1 MKRICFCDTETFSE
15 VDIGKCGS
23 YRYIEDNS
31 TEVLLLTYAFG
42 DEPVKCVDLASG
54 DPWPEEF
61 LAAYDDPDTLLIAH
75 NCSGFEWPLFN
86 RFLRPLPPERYFD
99 TMHLAAQCGLPQ
111 SLGGAGEAIGLT
123 EEQAKIK
130 DGRALIR
137 YFCTP
142 CKPTK
147 SNGQRERN
155 LPEHDPEKWTRFKEY
170 AVRDVEAMRT
180 IYHHLEQWMPD
191 AAERRFWALDARI
204 NAHGVRIDR
213 KLATNAVLMDAKNK
227 EELTAEAIAL
237 TGMENPKSVSQ
248 IKSWLYDQEG
258 KEFPSLNK
266 KVLADVLPAL
276 KSEDA
281 KQFMALRTELS
292 KSSTAKYNA
301 MLRSMSPKD
310 DHVRGCFRFYGANR
324 TGRFCLTGDHEILT
338 PRGWARIDSWT
349 GGSIAVWNPDSDAI
363 SFQSAEQVV
372 FPYSGDLIR
381 IEHQRISQLSTP
393 DHKMP
398 VRLPN
403 GELVPRTAEALF
415 DRYRTEIPVCSSR
428 PGRKTKEQNEL
439 RILIMTQADGHYT
452 EDGSIKFG
460 FKKLRKV
467 ERCKSLLRKAGITYS
482 YVHYEKDQ
490 KHVFTILPRHIPLWL
505 REFRSKTFGWWMLD
519 EDADV
524 ILDELE
530 HWDCYRAG
538 PQSIQYS
545 TTNRTNADIIQAVCE
560 LSGRKASIRTKV
572 RDKAK
577 TPNWND
583 AFYVDIWL
591 RPGSTTG
598 VRRDQ
603 VSKETFDGLVYCAV
617 TPTGYFLVRRNGK
630 VWITGNSGALVQ
642 FQNLSKN
649 YDANLDG
656 MRELVKGGHY
666 TALKAL
672 YDGVADP
679 LSQLVRTAIIPE
691 EGHKILVA
699 DFSAIEARVTAWFAG
714 EEWKLQAF
722 REGQDIYCATASQ
735 MFHVPVVKHGIN
747 GELRQKGKVAELA
760 CGYGGGVNALKAFGA
775 DKMGMT
781 DEEMQDVVDKWR
793 DSNANVAAWWKTM
806 ENAAVRAVAR
816 QVETVDKIGKI
827 AFSFENGVLFMK
839 LPSGRRLAYWGAAY
853 GESRFQPGRKTLS
866 YMGVNQQTKK
876 WSRVETWGGK
886 LVENCWAAGT
896 LVCTNHGWIPIE
908 KVARDDLIWDG
919 FDWVKHDGAVC
930 RGSQRTMS
938 VDGERCT
945 PDHKIRTTRGWQYAK
960 DCDGLDRLPVQLPAD
975 YRAVGSKR
983 LSRKKEVACAVPELR
998 VCAPGRH
1005 QRHSEAAAAEPS
1017 GFLRLQEKR
1026 VHRRGKHNTR
1036 AVGASGVGSVAQHEA
1051 EMHRPEPQGLGK
1063 LWWPWYH
1070 RVRALAKELRGI
1082 LVRHGSNV
1090 QTGAGAGSP
1099 RKQRGLLP
1107 GKLPMGNTPGEHA
1120 EPALHAAGRKGKCA
1134 RTGGK
1139 KRDRTIYPVLS
1150 HLTRRAGRLT
1160 VDPAGREEPVYDLLN
1175 CGERHQFVILTQG
1188 GPLIVHN
1195 CVQATARDVLREAMF
1210 ALDEQGYQ
1218 VIAHVH
1224 DECIVTEPITS
1235 GRTYED
1241 MAKAMC
1247 PDIPWAKGLPLEA
1260 AGYDGAYYFKD

>member
-42 DEPVKCVDLASG
+42 DEPVKCADLASG

-86 RFLRPLPPERYFD
+86 RFLHPLPPERYFD

-266 KVLADVLPAL
+266 KVLADVIPAL

-324 TGRFCLTGDHEILT
+324 TGRF
-338 PRGWARIDSWT
+338 A
-349 GGSIAVWNPDSDAI
+349 
-363 SFQSAEQVV
+363 
-372 FPYSGDLIR
+372 
-381 IEHQRISQLSTP
+381 
-393 DHKMP
+393 
-398 VRLPN
+398 
-403 GELVPRTAEALF
+403 
-415 DRYRTEIPVCSSR
+415 
-428 PGRKTKEQNEL
+428 
-439 RILIMTQADGHYT
+439 
-452 EDGSIKFG
+452 
-460 FKKLRKV
+460 
-467 ERCKSLLRKAGITYS
+467 
-482 YVHYEKDQ
+482 
-490 KHVFTILPRHIPLWL
+490 
-505 REFRSKTFGWWMLD
+505 
-519 EDADV
+519 
-524 ILDELE
+524 
-530 HWDCYRAG
+530 
-538 PQSIQYS
+538 
-545 TTNRTNADIIQAVCE
+545 
-560 LSGRKASIRTKV
+560 
-572 RDKAK
+572 
-577 TPNWND
+577 
-583 AFYVDIWL
+583 
-591 RPGSTTG
+591 
-598 VRRDQ
+598 
-603 VSKETFDGLVYCAV
+603 
-617 TPTGYFLVRRNGK
+617 
-630 VWITGNSGALVQ
+630 GALVQ

-666 TALKAL
+666 TALKVL

-722 REGQDIYCATASQ
+722 RDGQDIYCATASQ

-760 CGYGGGVNALKAFGA
+760 CIAEDELVLTDRGLVPIQNVTLSHRVWDGREWVAHDGVVCRGEKEVVTYGGLTATPDHMVFIEGSDRPVQFGDAARGARLLQSGAGGADVLGVKSPDDLTRRTSRVYDILNAGPRHRFTVSGVLVHNCGYGGGVNALKAFGA
-775 DKMGMT
+775 EKMGMT

-816 QVETVDKIGKI
+816 QVETVDKIGGI
-827 AFSFENGVLFMK
+827 TFSYENGVLFMK

-919 FDWVKHDGAVC
+919 FDWVKHGGAVC
-930 RGSQRTMS
+930 RGSQRTMI

-945 PDHKIRTTRGWQYAK
+945 PDHKIRTTKGWQYAK
-960 DCDGLDRLPVQLPAD
+960 DCDGLDRLPVQLPAV
-975 YRAVGSKR
+975 Y
-983 LSRKKEVACAVPELR
+983 VANR
-998 VCAPGRH
+998 V
-1005 QRHSEAAAAEPS
+1005 E
-1017 GFLRLQEKR
+1017 
-1026 VHRRGKHNTR
+1026 
-1036 AVGASGVGSVAQHEA
+1036 
-1051 EMHRPEPQGLGK
+1051 
-1063 LWWPWYH
+1063 
-1070 RVRALAKELRGI
+1070 
-1082 LVRHGSNV
+1082 
-1090 QTGAGAGSP
+1090 
-1099 RKQRGLLP
+1099 
-1107 GKLPMGNTPGEHA
+1107 TP
-1120 EPALHAAGRKGKCA
+1120 
-1134 RTGGK
+1134 
-1139 KRDRTIYPVLS
+1139 
-1150 HLTRRAGRLT
+1150 LT
-1160 VDPAGREEPVYDLLN
+1160 VDPSGREEPVYDLLN
-1175 CGERHQFVILTQG
+1175 CGERHQFVILTWK

-1241 MAKAMC
+1241 MAKTMC

>member
-42 DEPVKCVDLASG
+42 DEPVKCADLASG

-86 RFLRPLPPERYFD
+86 RFLHPLPPERYFD

-266 KVLADVLPAL
+266 KVLADVIPAL

-324 TGRFCLTGDHEILT
+324 TGRF
-338 PRGWARIDSWT
+338 A
-349 GGSIAVWNPDSDAI
+349 
-363 SFQSAEQVV
+363 
-372 FPYSGDLIR
+372 
-381 IEHQRISQLSTP
+381 
-393 DHKMP
+393 
-398 VRLPN
+398 
-403 GELVPRTAEALF
+403 
-415 DRYRTEIPVCSSR
+415 
-428 PGRKTKEQNEL
+428 
-439 RILIMTQADGHYT
+439 
-452 EDGSIKFG
+452 
-460 FKKLRKV
+460 
-467 ERCKSLLRKAGITYS
+467 
-482 YVHYEKDQ
+482 
-490 KHVFTILPRHIPLWL
+490 
-505 REFRSKTFGWWMLD
+505 
-519 EDADV
+519 
-524 ILDELE
+524 
-530 HWDCYRAG
+530 
-538 PQSIQYS
+538 
-545 TTNRTNADIIQAVCE
+545 
-560 LSGRKASIRTKV
+560 
-572 RDKAK
+572 
-577 TPNWND
+577 
-583 AFYVDIWL
+583 
-591 RPGSTTG
+591 
-598 VRRDQ
+598 
-603 VSKETFDGLVYCAV
+603 
-617 TPTGYFLVRRNGK
+617 
-630 VWITGNSGALVQ
+630 GALVQ

-666 TALKAL
+666 TALKVL

-722 REGQDIYCATASQ
+722 RDGQDIYCATASQ

-760 CGYGGGVNALKAFGA
+760 CIAEDELVLTDRGLVPIQNVTLSHRVWDGREWVAHDGVVCRGEKEVVTYGGLTATPDHMVFIEGSDRPVQFGDAAARGARLLQSGAGGADVLGVKPPDDLTRRESRVYDIINAGTRHRFTVSGVLVHNCGYGGGVNALKAFGA

-816 QVETVDKIGKI
+816 QVETVDKIGGI
-827 AFSFENGVLFMK
+827 TFSYENGVLFMK

-960 DCDGLDRLPVQLPAD
+960 DCDGLDRLPVQLPAT
-975 YRAVGSKR
+975 Y
-983 LSRKKEVACAVPELR
+983 VADHV
-998 VCAPGRH
+998 
-1005 QRHSEAAAAEPS
+1005 
-1017 GFLRLQEKR
+1017 K
-1026 VHRRGKHNTR
+1026 
-1036 AVGASGVGSVAQHEA
+1036 
-1051 EMHRPEPQGLGK
+1051 
-1063 LWWPWYH
+1063 
-1070 RVRALAKELRGI
+1070 
-1082 LVRHGSNV
+1082 
-1090 QTGAGAGSP
+1090 
-1099 RKQRGLLP
+1099 
-1107 GKLPMGNTPGEHA
+1107 TP
-1120 EPALHAAGRKGKCA
+1120 
-1134 RTGGK
+1134 
-1139 KRDRTIYPVLS
+1139 
-1150 HLTRRAGRLT
+1150 LT
-1160 VDPAGREEPVYDLLN
+1160 VDPSGREEPVYDLLN
-1175 CGERHQFVILTQG
+1175 CGERHQFVILTRK

-1241 MAKAMC
+1241 MAKTMC

-1260 AGYDGAYYFKD
+1260 AGYDGDYYFKD

>member
-42 DEPVKCVDLASG
+42 DEPVKCADLASG

-86 RFLRPLPPERYFD
+86 RFLHPLPPERYFD

-237 TGMENPKSVSQ
+237 TGMENPKSVGQ

-266 KVLADVLPAL
+266 KVLADVIPAL

-324 TGRFCLTGDHEILT
+324 TGRF
-338 PRGWARIDSWT
+338 A
-349 GGSIAVWNPDSDAI
+349 
-363 SFQSAEQVV
+363 
-372 FPYSGDLIR
+372 
-381 IEHQRISQLSTP
+381 
-393 DHKMP
+393 
-398 VRLPN
+398 
-403 GELVPRTAEALF
+403 
-415 DRYRTEIPVCSSR
+415 
-428 PGRKTKEQNEL
+428 
-439 RILIMTQADGHYT
+439 
-452 EDGSIKFG
+452 
-460 FKKLRKV
+460 
-467 ERCKSLLRKAGITYS
+467 
-482 YVHYEKDQ
+482 
-490 KHVFTILPRHIPLWL
+490 
-505 REFRSKTFGWWMLD
+505 
-519 EDADV
+519 
-524 ILDELE
+524 
-530 HWDCYRAG
+530 
-538 PQSIQYS
+538 
-545 TTNRTNADIIQAVCE
+545 
-560 LSGRKASIRTKV
+560 
-572 RDKAK
+572 
-577 TPNWND
+577 
-583 AFYVDIWL
+583 
-591 RPGSTTG
+591 
-598 VRRDQ
+598 
-603 VSKETFDGLVYCAV
+603 
-617 TPTGYFLVRRNGK
+617 
-630 VWITGNSGALVQ
+630 GALVQ

-666 TALKAL
+666 TALKVL

-722 REGQDIYCATASQ
+722 RDGQDIYCATASQ

-760 CGYGGGVNALKAFGA
+760 CIAEDELVLTDRGLVPIQNVTLSHRVWDGREWVAHDGVVCRGEKEVVTYGGLTATPDHMVFIEGSDRPVQFGDAAARGARLLQSGAGGADVLGVKSPDDLTRRASRVYDIINAGTRHRFTVSGVLVHNCGYGGGVNALKAFGA

-816 QVETVDKIGKI
+816 QVETVDKIGGI
-827 AFSFENGVLFMK
+827 TFSYENGVLFMK

-945 PDHKIRTTRGWQYAK
+945 PDHKIRTTRGWRYAK
-960 DCDGLDRLPVQLPAD
+960 DCDGLDRLPVQLPAT
-975 YRAVGSKR
+975 Y
-983 LSRKKEVACAVPELR
+983 VADHV
-998 VCAPGRH
+998 
-1005 QRHSEAAAAEPS
+1005 
-1017 GFLRLQEKR
+1017 K
-1026 VHRRGKHNTR
+1026 
-1036 AVGASGVGSVAQHEA
+1036 
-1051 EMHRPEPQGLGK
+1051 
-1063 LWWPWYH
+1063 
-1070 RVRALAKELRGI
+1070 
-1082 LVRHGSNV
+1082 
-1090 QTGAGAGSP
+1090 
-1099 RKQRGLLP
+1099 
-1107 GKLPMGNTPGEHA
+1107 TP
-1120 EPALHAAGRKGKCA
+1120 
-1134 RTGGK
+1134 
-1139 KRDRTIYPVLS
+1139 
-1150 HLTRRAGRLT
+1150 LT
-1160 VDPAGREEPVYDLLN
+1160 VDPSGREEPVYDLLN
-1175 CGERHQFVILTQG
+1175 CGERHQFVILTRK

-1241 MAKAMC
+1241 MAKTMC

-1260 AGYDGAYYFKD
+1260 AGYDGDYYFKD

>member
-42 DEPVKCVDLASG
+42 DEPVKCADLASG

-86 RFLRPLPPERYFD
+86 RFLHPLPPERYFD

-130 DGRALIR
+130 NGRALIR

-266 KVLADVLPAL
+266 KVLADVIPAL

-324 TGRFCLTGDHEILT
+324 TGRF
-338 PRGWARIDSWT
+338 A
-349 GGSIAVWNPDSDAI
+349 
-363 SFQSAEQVV
+363 
-372 FPYSGDLIR
+372 
-381 IEHQRISQLSTP
+381 
-393 DHKMP
+393 
-398 VRLPN
+398 
-403 GELVPRTAEALF
+403 
-415 DRYRTEIPVCSSR
+415 
-428 PGRKTKEQNEL
+428 
-439 RILIMTQADGHYT
+439 
-452 EDGSIKFG
+452 
-460 FKKLRKV
+460 
-467 ERCKSLLRKAGITYS
+467 
-482 YVHYEKDQ
+482 
-490 KHVFTILPRHIPLWL
+490 
-505 REFRSKTFGWWMLD
+505 
-519 EDADV
+519 
-524 ILDELE
+524 
-530 HWDCYRAG
+530 
-538 PQSIQYS
+538 
-545 TTNRTNADIIQAVCE
+545 
-560 LSGRKASIRTKV
+560 
-572 RDKAK
+572 
-577 TPNWND
+577 
-583 AFYVDIWL
+583 
-591 RPGSTTG
+591 
-598 VRRDQ
+598 
-603 VSKETFDGLVYCAV
+603 
-617 TPTGYFLVRRNGK
+617 
-630 VWITGNSGALVQ
+630 GALVQ

-722 REGQDIYCATASQ
+722 RDGQDIYCATASQ

-760 CGYGGGVNALKAFGA
+760 CIAEGELVLTDRGLVPIQNVTLSHRVWDGREWVAHDGVVCRGEKEVVTYGGLTATPDHMVFIEGSDRPVQFGDAAARGARLLQSGAGGADVLGVKPPDDLTRRASRVYDIINAGARHRFTVSGVLVHNCGYGGGVNALKAFGA

-816 QVETVDKIGKI
+816 QVETVDKIGGI
-827 AFSFENGVLFMK
+827 TFSYENGVLFMK

-960 DCDGLDRLPVQLPAD
+960 DCDGLDRLPVQLPAT
-975 YRAVGSKR
+975 Y
-983 LSRKKEVACAVPELR
+983 VADHV
-998 VCAPGRH
+998 
-1005 QRHSEAAAAEPS
+1005 
-1017 GFLRLQEKR
+1017 K
-1026 VHRRGKHNTR
+1026 
-1036 AVGASGVGSVAQHEA
+1036 
-1051 EMHRPEPQGLGK
+1051 
-1063 LWWPWYH
+1063 
-1070 RVRALAKELRGI
+1070 
-1082 LVRHGSNV
+1082 
-1090 QTGAGAGSP
+1090 
-1099 RKQRGLLP
+1099 
-1107 GKLPMGNTPGEHA
+1107 TP
-1120 EPALHAAGRKGKCA
+1120 
-1134 RTGGK
+1134 
-1139 KRDRTIYPVLS
+1139 
-1150 HLTRRAGRLT
+1150 LT
-1160 VDPAGREEPVYDLLN
+1160 VDPSGREEPVYDLLN
-1175 CGERHQFVILTQG
+1175 CGERHQFVILTRK

-1241 MAKAMC
+1241 MAKTMC

-1260 AGYDGAYYFKD
+1260 AGYDGDYYFKD

>member
-42 DEPVKCVDLASG
+42 DETVKCVDLASG

-61 LAAYDDPDTLLIAH
+61 LAAYDDPDTQLIAH

-86 RFLRPLPPERYFD
+86 RFLHPLPPERYFD

-266 KVLADVLPAL
+266 KVLADVIPAL

-324 TGRFCLTGDHEILT
+324 TGRF
-338 PRGWARIDSWT
+338 A
-349 GGSIAVWNPDSDAI
+349 
-363 SFQSAEQVV
+363 
-372 FPYSGDLIR
+372 
-381 IEHQRISQLSTP
+381 
-393 DHKMP
+393 
-398 VRLPN
+398 
-403 GELVPRTAEALF
+403 
-415 DRYRTEIPVCSSR
+415 
-428 PGRKTKEQNEL
+428 
-439 RILIMTQADGHYT
+439 
-452 EDGSIKFG
+452 
-460 FKKLRKV
+460 
-467 ERCKSLLRKAGITYS
+467 
-482 YVHYEKDQ
+482 
-490 KHVFTILPRHIPLWL
+490 
-505 REFRSKTFGWWMLD
+505 
-519 EDADV
+519 
-524 ILDELE
+524 
-530 HWDCYRAG
+530 
-538 PQSIQYS
+538 
-545 TTNRTNADIIQAVCE
+545 
-560 LSGRKASIRTKV
+560 
-572 RDKAK
+572 
-577 TPNWND
+577 
-583 AFYVDIWL
+583 
-591 RPGSTTG
+591 
-598 VRRDQ
+598 
-603 VSKETFDGLVYCAV
+603 
-617 TPTGYFLVRRNGK
+617 
-630 VWITGNSGALVQ
+630 GALVQ

-722 REGQDIYCATASQ
+722 RDGQDIYCATASQ

-760 CGYGGGVNALKAFGA
+760 CIAEDELVLTDRGLVPIQNVTLSHRVWDGREWVAHDGVVCRGEKEVVTYGGLTATPDHMVFIEGSDRPVQFGDAAARGARLLQSVAGGADVLGVKPPDDLTRRESRVYDIINAGARHRFTVSGVLVHNCGYGGGVNALKAFGA

-816 QVETVDKIGKI
+816 QVETVDKIGGI
-827 AFSFENGVLFMK
+827 TFSYENGVLFMK

-960 DCDGLDRLPVQLPAD
+960 DCGGLDGLPVQLPVTYVAD
-975 YRAVGSKR
+975 HVKTP
-983 LSRKKEVACAVPELR
+983 LTID
-998 VCAPGRH
+998 
-1005 QRHSEAAAAEPS
+1005 PS
-1017 GFLRLQEKR
+1017 
-1026 VHRRGKHNTR
+1026 
-1036 AVGASGVGSVAQHEA
+1036 
-1051 EMHRPEPQGLGK
+1051 
-1063 LWWPWYH
+1063 
-1070 RVRALAKELRGI
+1070 
-1082 LVRHGSNV
+1082 
-1090 QTGAGAGSP
+1090 
-1099 RKQRGLLP
+1099 
-1107 GKLPMGNTPGEHA
+1107 
-1120 EPALHAAGRKGKCA
+1120 
-1134 RTGGK
+1134 
-1139 KRDRTIYPVLS
+1139 
-1150 HLTRRAGRLT
+1150 
-1160 VDPAGREEPVYDLLN
+1160 GREEPVYDLLN
-1175 CGERHQFVILTQG
+1175 CGERHQFVILTRK

-1241 MAKAMC
+1241 MAKTMC

-1260 AGYDGAYYFKD
+1260 AGYDGDYYFKD

>member
-1 MKRICFCDTETFSE
+1 MKKICFCDTETFSE

-86 RFLRPLPPERYFD
+86 RFLHPLPPERYFD

-147 SNGQRERN
+147 ANGQRERN

-213 KLATNAVLMDAKNK
+213 KLATNAVLMDTKNK

-266 KVLADVLPAL
+266 KVLADVIPAL

-324 TGRFCLTGDHEILT
+324 TGRF
-338 PRGWARIDSWT
+338 A
-349 GGSIAVWNPDSDAI
+349 
-363 SFQSAEQVV
+363 
-372 FPYSGDLIR
+372 
-381 IEHQRISQLSTP
+381 
-393 DHKMP
+393 
-398 VRLPN
+398 
-403 GELVPRTAEALF
+403 
-415 DRYRTEIPVCSSR
+415 
-428 PGRKTKEQNEL
+428 
-439 RILIMTQADGHYT
+439 
-452 EDGSIKFG
+452 
-460 FKKLRKV
+460 
-467 ERCKSLLRKAGITYS
+467 
-482 YVHYEKDQ
+482 
-490 KHVFTILPRHIPLWL
+490 
-505 REFRSKTFGWWMLD
+505 
-519 EDADV
+519 
-524 ILDELE
+524 
-530 HWDCYRAG
+530 
-538 PQSIQYS
+538 
-545 TTNRTNADIIQAVCE
+545 
-560 LSGRKASIRTKV
+560 
-572 RDKAK
+572 
-577 TPNWND
+577 
-583 AFYVDIWL
+583 
-591 RPGSTTG
+591 
-598 VRRDQ
+598 
-603 VSKETFDGLVYCAV
+603 
-617 TPTGYFLVRRNGK
+617 
-630 VWITGNSGALVQ
+630 GALVQ

-666 TALKAL
+666 TALKVL

-722 REGQDIYCATASQ
+722 RDGQDIYCATASQ
-735 MFHVPVVKHGIN
+735 MFHVPVVKHGVN

-760 CGYGGGVNALKAFGA
+760 CIAEDELVLTDRGLVPIQNVTLAHRVWDGREWVTHDGVVCRGEKEVVTYDGLTATPDHLVFIEGSDRTVQFGDAAARRAHLLQSGAGGAGLLELTRNDEIARRASRVYDIINAGPRHRFTVSGVLVHNCGYGGGVNALKAFGA

-806 ENAAVRAVAR
+806 ENAAIRAVAR
-816 QVETVDKIGKI
+816 QVETVDKIGGI
-827 AFSFENGVLFMK
+827 TFSYENGVLFMK

-853 GESRFQPGRKTLS
+853 GESRFHPGRKTLS

-886 LVENCWAAGT
+886 LVENA
-896 LVCTNHGWIPIE
+896 
-908 KVARDDLIWDG
+908 
-919 FDWVKHDGAVC
+919 
-930 RGSQRTMS
+930 
-938 VDGERCT
+938 
-945 PDHKIRTTRGWQYAK
+945 
-960 DCDGLDRLPVQLPAD
+960 
-975 YRAVGSKR
+975 
-983 LSRKKEVACAVPELR
+983 
-998 VCAPGRH
+998 
-1005 QRHSEAAAAEPS
+1005 
-1017 GFLRLQEKR
+1017 
-1026 VHRRGKHNTR
+1026 
-1036 AVGASGVGSVAQHEA
+1036 
-1051 EMHRPEPQGLGK
+1051 
-1063 LWWPWYH
+1063 
-1070 RVRALAKELRGI
+1070 
-1082 LVRHGSNV
+1082 
-1090 QTGAGAGSP
+1090 
-1099 RKQRGLLP
+1099 
-1107 GKLPMGNTPGEHA
+1107 
-1120 EPALHAAGRKGKCA
+1120 
-1134 RTGGK
+1134 
-1139 KRDRTIYPVLS
+1139 
-1150 HLTRRAGRLT
+1150 
-1160 VDPAGREEPVYDLLN
+1160 
-1175 CGERHQFVILTQG
+1175 
-1188 GPLIVHN
+1188 
-1195 CVQATARDVLREAMF
+1195 VQATARDVLREAMF

-1241 MAKAMC
+1241 MAKTMC

-1260 AGYDGAYYFKD
+1260 AGYDGDYYFKD

>member
-42 DEPVKCVDLASG
+42 DEPVKCADLASG

-86 RFLRPLPPERYFD
+86 RFLHPLPPERYFD

-266 KVLADVLPAL
+266 KVLADVIPAL

-324 TGRFCLTGDHEILT
+324 TGRF
-338 PRGWARIDSWT
+338 A
-349 GGSIAVWNPDSDAI
+349 
-363 SFQSAEQVV
+363 
-372 FPYSGDLIR
+372 
-381 IEHQRISQLSTP
+381 
-393 DHKMP
+393 
-398 VRLPN
+398 
-403 GELVPRTAEALF
+403 
-415 DRYRTEIPVCSSR
+415 
-428 PGRKTKEQNEL
+428 
-439 RILIMTQADGHYT
+439 
-452 EDGSIKFG
+452 
-460 FKKLRKV
+460 
-467 ERCKSLLRKAGITYS
+467 
-482 YVHYEKDQ
+482 
-490 KHVFTILPRHIPLWL
+490 
-505 REFRSKTFGWWMLD
+505 
-519 EDADV
+519 
-524 ILDELE
+524 
-530 HWDCYRAG
+530 
-538 PQSIQYS
+538 
-545 TTNRTNADIIQAVCE
+545 
-560 LSGRKASIRTKV
+560 
-572 RDKAK
+572 
-577 TPNWND
+577 
-583 AFYVDIWL
+583 
-591 RPGSTTG
+591 
-598 VRRDQ
+598 
-603 VSKETFDGLVYCAV
+603 
-617 TPTGYFLVRRNGK
+617 
-630 VWITGNSGALVQ
+630 GALVQ

-666 TALKAL
+666 TALKVL

-722 REGQDIYCATASQ
+722 RDGQDIYCATASQ

-760 CGYGGGVNALKAFGA
+760 CIAEDELVLTDRGLVPIQNVTLSHRVWDGREWVAHDGVVCRGEKEVVTYGGLTATPDHMVFIEGSDRPVQFGDAAARGARLLQSGAGGADVLGVKSPDDLTRRASRVYDIINAGTRHRFTVSGVLVHNCGYGGGVNALKAFGA

-816 QVETVDKIGKI
+816 QVETVDKIGGI
-827 AFSFENGVLFMK
+827 TFAYENGVLFMK

-960 DCDGLDRLPVQLPAD
+960 DCDGLDRLPVQLPAT
-975 YRAVGSKR
+975 Y
-983 LSRKKEVACAVPELR
+983 VADHV
-998 VCAPGRH
+998 
-1005 QRHSEAAAAEPS
+1005 
-1017 GFLRLQEKR
+1017 K
-1026 VHRRGKHNTR
+1026 
-1036 AVGASGVGSVAQHEA
+1036 
-1051 EMHRPEPQGLGK
+1051 
-1063 LWWPWYH
+1063 
-1070 RVRALAKELRGI
+1070 
-1082 LVRHGSNV
+1082 
-1090 QTGAGAGSP
+1090 
-1099 RKQRGLLP
+1099 
-1107 GKLPMGNTPGEHA
+1107 TP
-1120 EPALHAAGRKGKCA
+1120 
-1134 RTGGK
+1134 
-1139 KRDRTIYPVLS
+1139 
-1150 HLTRRAGRLT
+1150 LT
-1160 VDPAGREEPVYDLLN
+1160 VDPAEREEPVYDLLN
-1175 CGERHQFVILTQG
+1175 CGERHQFVILTRK

-1241 MAKAMC
+1241 MAKTMC

-1260 AGYDGAYYFKD
+1260 AGYDGDYYFKD

>member
-42 DEPVKCVDLASG
+42 DEPVKCADLASG

-86 RFLRPLPPERYFD
+86 RFLHPLPPERYFD

-266 KVLADVLPAL
+266 KVLADVIPAL

-324 TGRFCLTGDHEILT
+324 TGRF
-338 PRGWARIDSWT
+338 A
-349 GGSIAVWNPDSDAI
+349 
-363 SFQSAEQVV
+363 
-372 FPYSGDLIR
+372 
-381 IEHQRISQLSTP
+381 
-393 DHKMP
+393 
-398 VRLPN
+398 
-403 GELVPRTAEALF
+403 
-415 DRYRTEIPVCSSR
+415 
-428 PGRKTKEQNEL
+428 
-439 RILIMTQADGHYT
+439 
-452 EDGSIKFG
+452 
-460 FKKLRKV
+460 
-467 ERCKSLLRKAGITYS
+467 
-482 YVHYEKDQ
+482 
-490 KHVFTILPRHIPLWL
+490 
-505 REFRSKTFGWWMLD
+505 
-519 EDADV
+519 
-524 ILDELE
+524 
-530 HWDCYRAG
+530 
-538 PQSIQYS
+538 
-545 TTNRTNADIIQAVCE
+545 
-560 LSGRKASIRTKV
+560 
-572 RDKAK
+572 
-577 TPNWND
+577 
-583 AFYVDIWL
+583 
-591 RPGSTTG
+591 
-598 VRRDQ
+598 
-603 VSKETFDGLVYCAV
+603 
-617 TPTGYFLVRRNGK
+617 
-630 VWITGNSGALVQ
+630 GALVQ

-666 TALKAL
+666 TALKVL

-722 REGQDIYCATASQ
+722 RDGQDIYCATASQ

-760 CGYGGGVNALKAFGA
+760 CIAEDELVLTDRGLVPIQNVTLSHRVWDGREWVAHDGVVCRGEKEVVTYGGLTATPDHMVFIEGSDRPVQFGDAAARGARLLQSGAGGADVLGVKSPDDLTRRASRVYDIINAGARHRFTVSGVLVHNCGYGGGVNALKAFGA

-816 QVETVDKIGKI
+816 QVETVDKIGGI
-827 AFSFENGVLFMK
+827 TFSYENGVLFMK

-960 DCDGLDRLPVQLPAD
+960 DCGGLDRLPVQLPAM
-975 YRAVGSKR
+975 Y
-983 LSRKKEVACAVPELR
+983 VADHV
-998 VCAPGRH
+998 
-1005 QRHSEAAAAEPS
+1005 
-1017 GFLRLQEKR
+1017 K
-1026 VHRRGKHNTR
+1026 
-1036 AVGASGVGSVAQHEA
+1036 
-1051 EMHRPEPQGLGK
+1051 
-1063 LWWPWYH
+1063 
-1070 RVRALAKELRGI
+1070 
-1082 LVRHGSNV
+1082 
-1090 QTGAGAGSP
+1090 
-1099 RKQRGLLP
+1099 
-1107 GKLPMGNTPGEHA
+1107 TP
-1120 EPALHAAGRKGKCA
+1120 
-1134 RTGGK
+1134 
-1139 KRDRTIYPVLS
+1139 
-1150 HLTRRAGRLT
+1150 LT
-1160 VDPAGREEPVYDLLN
+1160 VDPSGREEPVYDLLN
-1175 CGERHQFVILTQG
+1175 CGERHQFVILTRK

-1241 MAKAMC
+1241 MAKTMC

-1260 AGYDGAYYFKD
+1260 AGYDGDYYFKD

>member
-1 MKRICFCDTETFSE
+1 MKRTCFCDTETFSE

-42 DEPVKCVDLASG
+42 DEPVKCADLASG

-86 RFLRPLPPERYFD
+86 RFLHPLPPERYFD
-99 TMHLAAQCGLPQ
+99 TMHLAAQCGLPH

-266 KVLADVLPAL
+266 KVLADVIPAL

-324 TGRFCLTGDHEILT
+324 TGRF
-338 PRGWARIDSWT
+338 A
-349 GGSIAVWNPDSDAI
+349 
-363 SFQSAEQVV
+363 
-372 FPYSGDLIR
+372 
-381 IEHQRISQLSTP
+381 
-393 DHKMP
+393 
-398 VRLPN
+398 
-403 GELVPRTAEALF
+403 
-415 DRYRTEIPVCSSR
+415 
-428 PGRKTKEQNEL
+428 
-439 RILIMTQADGHYT
+439 
-452 EDGSIKFG
+452 
-460 FKKLRKV
+460 
-467 ERCKSLLRKAGITYS
+467 
-482 YVHYEKDQ
+482 
-490 KHVFTILPRHIPLWL
+490 
-505 REFRSKTFGWWMLD
+505 
-519 EDADV
+519 
-524 ILDELE
+524 
-530 HWDCYRAG
+530 
-538 PQSIQYS
+538 
-545 TTNRTNADIIQAVCE
+545 
-560 LSGRKASIRTKV
+560 
-572 RDKAK
+572 
-577 TPNWND
+577 
-583 AFYVDIWL
+583 
-591 RPGSTTG
+591 
-598 VRRDQ
+598 
-603 VSKETFDGLVYCAV
+603 
-617 TPTGYFLVRRNGK
+617 
-630 VWITGNSGALVQ
+630 GALVQ

-666 TALKAL
+666 TALKVL

-722 REGQDIYCATASQ
+722 RDGQDIYCATASQ

-760 CGYGGGVNALKAFGA
+760 CIAEGELVLTDRGLVPIQNVTLSHRVWDGREWVAHDGVVYRGEKEVVTYGGLTATPDHMVFIEGSDRPVQFGDAAARGARLLQSGAGGADVLGVKPPDDLTRRESRVYDILNAGPRHRFTVSGVLVHNCGYGGGVNALKAFGA

-816 QVETVDKIGKI
+816 QVETVDKIGGI
-827 AFSFENGVLFMK
+827 TFSYENGVLFMK

-930 RGSQRTMS
+930 RGSKRTMS

-960 DCDGLDRLPVQLPAD
+960 DCDGLDRLPVLLPAT
-975 YRAVGSKR
+975 Y
-983 LSRKKEVACAVPELR
+983 VAD
-998 VCAPGRH
+998 
-1005 QRHSEAAAAEPS
+1005 
-1017 GFLRLQEKR
+1017 
-1026 VHRRGKHNTR
+1026 RG
-1036 AVGASGVGSVAQHEA
+1036 E
-1051 EMHRPEPQGLGK
+1051 
-1063 LWWPWYH
+1063 
-1070 RVRALAKELRGI
+1070 
-1082 LVRHGSNV
+1082 
-1090 QTGAGAGSP
+1090 
-1099 RKQRGLLP
+1099 
-1107 GKLPMGNTPGEHA
+1107 TP
-1120 EPALHAAGRKGKCA
+1120 
-1134 RTGGK
+1134 
-1139 KRDRTIYPVLS
+1139 
-1150 HLTRRAGRLT
+1150 LT
-1160 VDPAGREEPVYDLLN
+1160 VDPTGREEPVYDLLN
-1175 CGERHQFVILTQG
+1175 CGERHQFVILTRK

-1241 MAKAMC
+1241 MAKTMC

-1260 AGYDGAYYFKD
+1260 AGYDGDYYFKD

>member
-42 DEPVKCVDLASG
+42 DEPVKCADLASG

-86 RFLRPLPPERYFD
+86 RFLHPLPPERYFD

-266 KVLADVLPAL
+266 KVLADVIPAL

-281 KQFMALRTELS
+281 KQFMELRTELS

-324 TGRFCLTGDHEILT
+324 TGRF
-338 PRGWARIDSWT
+338 A
-349 GGSIAVWNPDSDAI
+349 
-363 SFQSAEQVV
+363 
-372 FPYSGDLIR
+372 
-381 IEHQRISQLSTP
+381 
-393 DHKMP
+393 
-398 VRLPN
+398 
-403 GELVPRTAEALF
+403 
-415 DRYRTEIPVCSSR
+415 
-428 PGRKTKEQNEL
+428 
-439 RILIMTQADGHYT
+439 
-452 EDGSIKFG
+452 
-460 FKKLRKV
+460 
-467 ERCKSLLRKAGITYS
+467 
-482 YVHYEKDQ
+482 
-490 KHVFTILPRHIPLWL
+490 
-505 REFRSKTFGWWMLD
+505 
-519 EDADV
+519 
-524 ILDELE
+524 
-530 HWDCYRAG
+530 
-538 PQSIQYS
+538 
-545 TTNRTNADIIQAVCE
+545 
-560 LSGRKASIRTKV
+560 
-572 RDKAK
+572 
-577 TPNWND
+577 
-583 AFYVDIWL
+583 
-591 RPGSTTG
+591 
-598 VRRDQ
+598 
-603 VSKETFDGLVYCAV
+603 
-617 TPTGYFLVRRNGK
+617 
-630 VWITGNSGALVQ
+630 GALVQ

-666 TALKAL
+666 TALKVL

-722 REGQDIYCATASQ
+722 RDGQDIYCATASQ

-816 QVETVDKIGKI
+816 QVETVDKIGGI
-827 AFSFENGVLFMK
+827 TFSYENGVLFMK

-998 VCAPGRH
+998 DCALGRH
-1005 QRHSEAAAAEPS
+1005 PRHSEAAAAEPS

-1026 VHRRGKHNTR
+1026 THRRGKHNTR

-1120 EPALHAAGRKGKCA
+1120 EPALHAAGREGKCA

-1160 VDPAGREEPVYDLLN
+1160 VDPTGREEPVYDLLN
-1175 CGERHQFVILTQG
+1175 CGERHQFVILTRM

-1241 MAKAMC
+1241 MAKTMC

>member
-86 RFLRPLPPERYFD
+86 RFLHPLPPERYFD

-147 SNGQRERN
+147 ANGQRERN

-204 NAHGVRIDR
+204 NAHGVKIDR
-213 KLATNAVLMDAKNK
+213 KLATNAVLMDTKNK

-266 KVLADVLPAL
+266 KVLADVIPAL

-324 TGRFCLTGDHEILT
+324 TGRF
-338 PRGWARIDSWT
+338 A
-349 GGSIAVWNPDSDAI
+349 
-363 SFQSAEQVV
+363 
-372 FPYSGDLIR
+372 
-381 IEHQRISQLSTP
+381 
-393 DHKMP
+393 
-398 VRLPN
+398 
-403 GELVPRTAEALF
+403 
-415 DRYRTEIPVCSSR
+415 
-428 PGRKTKEQNEL
+428 
-439 RILIMTQADGHYT
+439 
-452 EDGSIKFG
+452 
-460 FKKLRKV
+460 
-467 ERCKSLLRKAGITYS
+467 
-482 YVHYEKDQ
+482 
-490 KHVFTILPRHIPLWL
+490 
-505 REFRSKTFGWWMLD
+505 
-519 EDADV
+519 
-524 ILDELE
+524 
-530 HWDCYRAG
+530 
-538 PQSIQYS
+538 
-545 TTNRTNADIIQAVCE
+545 
-560 LSGRKASIRTKV
+560 
-572 RDKAK
+572 
-577 TPNWND
+577 
-583 AFYVDIWL
+583 
-591 RPGSTTG
+591 
-598 VRRDQ
+598 
-603 VSKETFDGLVYCAV
+603 
-617 TPTGYFLVRRNGK
+617 
-630 VWITGNSGALVQ
+630 GALVQ

-666 TALKAL
+666 TALKVL

-722 REGQDIYCATASQ
+722 RDGQDIYCATASQ
-735 MFHVPVVKHGIN
+735 MFHVPVVKHGVN

-760 CGYGGGVNALKAFGA
+760 CIAEGELVLTDRGLVPIQNVTLAHRVWDGHEWVTHDDVVCRGEKEVITYGELTATPDHMVFIEGSDRPVQFGDAAARRAHLLQSGAGGTGLLELTLNDEIARRASRVYDIINAGPRHRFTVSGVLVHNCGYGGGVNALKAFGA

-806 ENAAVRAVAR
+806 ENAAIRAVTR

-827 AFSFENGVLFMK
+827 AFSFEKGVLFMK

-853 GESRFQPGRKTLS
+853 GESRFHPGRKTLS

-876 WSRVETWGGK
+876 WGRVETWGGK

-908 KVARDDLIWDG
+908 KVALDDLIWDG

-930 RGSQRTMS
+930 RGSKRTMR

-960 DCDGLDRLPVQLPAD
+960 DCDGLDRLPVQLPATYMAD
-975 YRAVGSKR
+975 HVK
-983 LSRKKEVACAVPELR
+983 
-998 VCAPGRH
+998 
-1005 QRHSEAAAAEPS
+1005 
-1017 GFLRLQEKR
+1017 
-1026 VHRRGKHNTR
+1026 
-1036 AVGASGVGSVAQHEA
+1036 
-1051 EMHRPEPQGLGK
+1051 
-1063 LWWPWYH
+1063 
-1070 RVRALAKELRGI
+1070 
-1082 LVRHGSNV
+1082 
-1090 QTGAGAGSP
+1090 
-1099 RKQRGLLP
+1099 
-1107 GKLPMGNTPGEHA
+1107 TP
-1120 EPALHAAGRKGKCA
+1120 
-1134 RTGGK
+1134 
-1139 KRDRTIYPVLS
+1139 
-1150 HLTRRAGRLT
+1150 LT

-1175 CGERHQFVILTQG
+1175 CGERHRFVILTQG

-1210 ALDEQGYQ
+1210 ALDKQGYQ

-1224 DECIVTEPITS
+1224 DECIVTEPVAS

-1260 AGYDGAYYFKD
+1260 AGYEGNYYFKD

>member
-42 DEPVKCVDLASG
+42 DEPVKCADLASG

-86 RFLRPLPPERYFD
+86 RFLHPLPPERYFD

-180 IYHHLEQWMPD
+180 IYHHLEQWTPD

-266 KVLADVLPAL
+266 KVLADVIPAL

-324 TGRFCLTGDHEILT
+324 TGRF
-338 PRGWARIDSWT
+338 A
-349 GGSIAVWNPDSDAI
+349 
-363 SFQSAEQVV
+363 
-372 FPYSGDLIR
+372 
-381 IEHQRISQLSTP
+381 
-393 DHKMP
+393 
-398 VRLPN
+398 
-403 GELVPRTAEALF
+403 
-415 DRYRTEIPVCSSR
+415 
-428 PGRKTKEQNEL
+428 
-439 RILIMTQADGHYT
+439 
-452 EDGSIKFG
+452 
-460 FKKLRKV
+460 
-467 ERCKSLLRKAGITYS
+467 
-482 YVHYEKDQ
+482 
-490 KHVFTILPRHIPLWL
+490 
-505 REFRSKTFGWWMLD
+505 
-519 EDADV
+519 
-524 ILDELE
+524 
-530 HWDCYRAG
+530 
-538 PQSIQYS
+538 
-545 TTNRTNADIIQAVCE
+545 
-560 LSGRKASIRTKV
+560 
-572 RDKAK
+572 
-577 TPNWND
+577 
-583 AFYVDIWL
+583 
-591 RPGSTTG
+591 
-598 VRRDQ
+598 
-603 VSKETFDGLVYCAV
+603 
-617 TPTGYFLVRRNGK
+617 
-630 VWITGNSGALVQ
+630 GALVQ

-666 TALKAL
+666 TALKVL

-722 REGQDIYCATASQ
+722 RDGQDIYCATASQ

-816 QVETVDKIGKI
+816 QVETVDKIGGI
-827 AFSFENGVLFMK
+827 TFSYENGVLFMK

-975 YRAVGSKR
+975 YRAVGRKR
-983 LSRKKEVACAVPELR
+983 PSRKKEVACAVPELR
-998 VCAPGRH
+998 DCALGRH
-1005 QRHSEAAAAEPS
+1005 PRHSEAAAAEPS

-1026 VHRRGKHNTR
+1026 THRRGKHNTR

-1120 EPALHAAGRKGKCA
+1120 EPALHAATREGKCA

-1160 VDPAGREEPVYDLLN
+1160 VDPSGREEPVYDLLN
-1175 CGERHQFVILTQG
+1175 CGERHQFVILTRK

-1241 MAKAMC
+1241 MAKTMC

-1260 AGYDGAYYFKD
+1260 AGYDGDYYFKD

>member
-86 RFLRPLPPERYFD
+86 RFLHPLPPERYFD

-227 EELTAEAIAL
+227 EELTAEAISL

-266 KVLADVLPAL
+266 KVLADVIPAL

-324 TGRFCLTGDHEILT
+324 TGRF
-338 PRGWARIDSWT
+338 A
-349 GGSIAVWNPDSDAI
+349 
-363 SFQSAEQVV
+363 
-372 FPYSGDLIR
+372 
-381 IEHQRISQLSTP
+381 
-393 DHKMP
+393 
-398 VRLPN
+398 
-403 GELVPRTAEALF
+403 
-415 DRYRTEIPVCSSR
+415 
-428 PGRKTKEQNEL
+428 
-439 RILIMTQADGHYT
+439 
-452 EDGSIKFG
+452 
-460 FKKLRKV
+460 
-467 ERCKSLLRKAGITYS
+467 
-482 YVHYEKDQ
+482 
-490 KHVFTILPRHIPLWL
+490 
-505 REFRSKTFGWWMLD
+505 
-519 EDADV
+519 
-524 ILDELE
+524 
-530 HWDCYRAG
+530 
-538 PQSIQYS
+538 
-545 TTNRTNADIIQAVCE
+545 
-560 LSGRKASIRTKV
+560 
-572 RDKAK
+572 
-577 TPNWND
+577 
-583 AFYVDIWL
+583 
-591 RPGSTTG
+591 
-598 VRRDQ
+598 
-603 VSKETFDGLVYCAV
+603 
-617 TPTGYFLVRRNGK
+617 
-630 VWITGNSGALVQ
+630 GALVQ

-722 REGQDIYCATASQ
+722 RDGQDIYCATASQ
-735 MFHVPVVKHGIN
+735 MFHVPVVKHGVN

-806 ENAAVRAVAR
+806 ENAAIRAVAR
-816 QVETVDKIGKI
+816 QVETVDKIGGI
-827 AFSFENGVLFMK
+827 TFSYENGVLFMK

-853 GESRFQPGRKTLS
+853 GESRFHPGRKTLS

-876 WSRVETWGGK
+876 WGRVETWGGK
-886 LVENCWAAGT
+886 LVENCWATGT

-908 KVARDDLIWDG
+908 KITCDDLIWDG

-938 VDGERCT
+938 VDGGRCT

-960 DCDGLDRLPVQLPAD
+960 DCDGLDRLPVQLPAT
-975 YRAVGSKR
+975 Y
-983 LSRKKEVACAVPELR
+983 VADR
-998 VCAPGRH
+998 V
-1005 QRHSEAAAAEPS
+1005 
-1017 GFLRLQEKR
+1017 K
-1026 VHRRGKHNTR
+1026 
-1036 AVGASGVGSVAQHEA
+1036 
-1051 EMHRPEPQGLGK
+1051 
-1063 LWWPWYH
+1063 
-1070 RVRALAKELRGI
+1070 
-1082 LVRHGSNV
+1082 
-1090 QTGAGAGSP
+1090 
-1099 RKQRGLLP
+1099 
-1107 GKLPMGNTPGEHA
+1107 TP
-1120 EPALHAAGRKGKCA
+1120 
-1134 RTGGK
+1134 
-1139 KRDRTIYPVLS
+1139 
-1150 HLTRRAGRLT
+1150 LT

-1175 CGERHQFVILTQG
+1175 CGERHQFVILTRT

-1224 DECIVTEPITS
+1224 DECIVTEPISS
-1235 GRTYED
+1235 GRTYEG
-1241 MAKAMC
+1241 MAKTMC

-1260 AGYDGAYYFKD
+1260 AGYDGDYYFKD

>member
-42 DEPVKCVDLASG
+42 DEPVKCADLASG

-86 RFLRPLPPERYFD
+86 RFLHPLPPERYFD

-155 LPEHDPEKWTRFKEY
+155 LPEHDPEKWARFKEY

-266 KVLADVLPAL
+266 KVLADVIPAL

-324 TGRFCLTGDHEILT
+324 TGRF
-338 PRGWARIDSWT
+338 A
-349 GGSIAVWNPDSDAI
+349 
-363 SFQSAEQVV
+363 
-372 FPYSGDLIR
+372 
-381 IEHQRISQLSTP
+381 
-393 DHKMP
+393 
-398 VRLPN
+398 
-403 GELVPRTAEALF
+403 
-415 DRYRTEIPVCSSR
+415 
-428 PGRKTKEQNEL
+428 
-439 RILIMTQADGHYT
+439 
-452 EDGSIKFG
+452 
-460 FKKLRKV
+460 
-467 ERCKSLLRKAGITYS
+467 
-482 YVHYEKDQ
+482 
-490 KHVFTILPRHIPLWL
+490 
-505 REFRSKTFGWWMLD
+505 
-519 EDADV
+519 
-524 ILDELE
+524 
-530 HWDCYRAG
+530 
-538 PQSIQYS
+538 
-545 TTNRTNADIIQAVCE
+545 
-560 LSGRKASIRTKV
+560 
-572 RDKAK
+572 
-577 TPNWND
+577 
-583 AFYVDIWL
+583 
-591 RPGSTTG
+591 
-598 VRRDQ
+598 
-603 VSKETFDGLVYCAV
+603 
-617 TPTGYFLVRRNGK
+617 
-630 VWITGNSGALVQ
+630 GALVQ

-666 TALKAL
+666 TALKVL

-722 REGQDIYCATASQ
+722 RDGQDIYCATASQ

-760 CGYGGGVNALKAFGA
+760 CIAEDELVLTDRGLVPIQNVTLSHRVWDGREWVAHDGVVCRGEKEVVTYGGLTATPDHMVFIEGSDRPVQFGDAAARGARLLQSGAGGADVLGVKSPDDLTRRASRVYDIINAGTRHRFTVSGVLVHNCGYGGGVNALKAFGA

-816 QVETVDKIGKI
+816 QVETVDKIGGI
-827 AFSFENGVLFMK
+827 TFAYENGVLFMK

-908 KVARDDLIWDG
+908 KITCDDLIWDG
-919 FDWVKHDGAVC
+919 FGWVKHDGAVC

-938 VDGERCT
+938 IDGERCT

-960 DCDGLDRLPVQLPAD
+960 DCDGLDRLPVLLPAT
-975 YRAVGSKR
+975 Y
-983 LSRKKEVACAVPELR
+983 VAD
-998 VCAPGRH
+998 
-1005 QRHSEAAAAEPS
+1005 
-1017 GFLRLQEKR
+1017 
-1026 VHRRGKHNTR
+1026 RG
-1036 AVGASGVGSVAQHEA
+1036 E
-1051 EMHRPEPQGLGK
+1051 
-1063 LWWPWYH
+1063 
-1070 RVRALAKELRGI
+1070 
-1082 LVRHGSNV
+1082 
-1090 QTGAGAGSP
+1090 
-1099 RKQRGLLP
+1099 
-1107 GKLPMGNTPGEHA
+1107 TP
-1120 EPALHAAGRKGKCA
+1120 
-1134 RTGGK
+1134 
-1139 KRDRTIYPVLS
+1139 
-1150 HLTRRAGRLT
+1150 LT
-1160 VDPAGREEPVYDLLN
+1160 VDPTGREEPVYDLLN
-1175 CGERHQFVILTQG
+1175 CGERHQFVILTRK

-1195 CVQATARDVLREAMF
+1195 CVQATARAVLREAMF

-1241 MAKAMC
+1241 MAKTMC

-1260 AGYDGAYYFKD
+1260 AGYDGDYYFKD

>member
-42 DEPVKCVDLASG
+42 DEPVKCADLASG

-86 RFLRPLPPERYFD
+86 RFLHPLPPERYFD

-266 KVLADVLPAL
+266 KVLADVIPAL
-276 KSEDA
+276 TSEDA

-666 TALKAL
+666 TALKVL

-722 REGQDIYCATASQ
+722 RDGQDIYCATASQ

-760 CGYGGGVNALKAFGA
+760 CIAEDELVLTDRGLVPIQNVTLSHRVWDGREWVAHDGVVCRGEKEVVTYGGLTATPDHMVFIEGSDWPVQFGDAAARGARLLQSGAGGADVLGVKPPDDLTRRESRVYDILNAGTRHRFTVSGVLVHNCGYGGGVNALKAFGA

-816 QVETVDKIGKI
+816 QVETVDKIGGI
-827 AFSFENGVLFMK
+827 TFAYENGVLFMK

-930 RGSQRTMS
+930 RGSKRTMI

-960 DCDGLDRLPVQLPAD
+960 DCDGLDRLPVQLPAT
-975 YRAVGSKR
+975 Y
-983 LSRKKEVACAVPELR
+983 VADR
-998 VCAPGRH
+998 VKTP
-1005 QRHSEAAAAEPS
+1005 
-1017 GFLRLQEKR
+1017 
-1026 VHRRGKHNTR
+1026 
-1036 AVGASGVGSVAQHEA
+1036 
-1051 EMHRPEPQGLGK
+1051 
-1063 LWWPWYH
+1063 
-1070 RVRALAKELRGI
+1070 LA
-1082 LVRHGSNV
+1082 
-1090 QTGAGAGSP
+1090 
-1099 RKQRGLLP
+1099 
-1107 GKLPMGNTPGEHA
+1107 
-1120 EPALHAAGRKGKCA
+1120 
-1134 RTGGK
+1134 
-1139 KRDRTIYPVLS
+1139 
-1150 HLTRRAGRLT
+1150 

-1175 CGERHQFVILTQG
+1175 CGERHQFVILTRR

-1241 MAKAMC
+1241 MAKTMC

>member
-42 DEPVKCVDLASG
+42 DEPVKCADLASG

-86 RFLRPLPPERYFD
+86 RFLHPLPPERYFD

-266 KVLADVLPAL
+266 KVLADVIPAL

-324 TGRFCLTGDHEILT
+324 TGRF
-338 PRGWARIDSWT
+338 A
-349 GGSIAVWNPDSDAI
+349 
-363 SFQSAEQVV
+363 
-372 FPYSGDLIR
+372 
-381 IEHQRISQLSTP
+381 
-393 DHKMP
+393 
-398 VRLPN
+398 
-403 GELVPRTAEALF
+403 
-415 DRYRTEIPVCSSR
+415 
-428 PGRKTKEQNEL
+428 
-439 RILIMTQADGHYT
+439 
-452 EDGSIKFG
+452 
-460 FKKLRKV
+460 
-467 ERCKSLLRKAGITYS
+467 
-482 YVHYEKDQ
+482 
-490 KHVFTILPRHIPLWL
+490 
-505 REFRSKTFGWWMLD
+505 
-519 EDADV
+519 
-524 ILDELE
+524 
-530 HWDCYRAG
+530 
-538 PQSIQYS
+538 
-545 TTNRTNADIIQAVCE
+545 
-560 LSGRKASIRTKV
+560 
-572 RDKAK
+572 
-577 TPNWND
+577 
-583 AFYVDIWL
+583 
-591 RPGSTTG
+591 
-598 VRRDQ
+598 
-603 VSKETFDGLVYCAV
+603 
-617 TPTGYFLVRRNGK
+617 
-630 VWITGNSGALVQ
+630 GALVQ

-666 TALKAL
+666 TALKVL

-722 REGQDIYCATASQ
+722 RDGQDIYCATASQ

-760 CGYGGGVNALKAFGA
+760 CIAEGELVLTDRGLVPIQNVTLSHRVWDGREWVAHDGVVYRGEKEVVTYGGLTATPDHMVFIEGSDRPVQFGDAAARGARLLQSGAGGADVLGVKPPDDLTRRASRVYDIINAGTRHRFTVSGVLVHNCGYGGGVNALKAFGA

-816 QVETVDKIGKI
+816 QVETVDKIGGI
-827 AFSFENGVLFMK
+827 TFSYENGVLFMK

-908 KVARDDLIWDG
+908 KITCDDLIWDG

-945 PDHKIRTTRGWQYAK
+945 PDHKIRTTRGWHYAK
-960 DCDGLDRLPVQLPAD
+960 DCDGLDRLPVQLPAT
-975 YRAVGSKR
+975 Y
-983 LSRKKEVACAVPELR
+983 VADHV
-998 VCAPGRH
+998 
-1005 QRHSEAAAAEPS
+1005 
-1017 GFLRLQEKR
+1017 K
-1026 VHRRGKHNTR
+1026 
-1036 AVGASGVGSVAQHEA
+1036 
-1051 EMHRPEPQGLGK
+1051 
-1063 LWWPWYH
+1063 
-1070 RVRALAKELRGI
+1070 
-1082 LVRHGSNV
+1082 
-1090 QTGAGAGSP
+1090 
-1099 RKQRGLLP
+1099 
-1107 GKLPMGNTPGEHA
+1107 TP
-1120 EPALHAAGRKGKCA
+1120 
-1134 RTGGK
+1134 
-1139 KRDRTIYPVLS
+1139 
-1150 HLTRRAGRLT
+1150 LT
-1160 VDPAGREEPVYDLLN
+1160 VDPSGREEPVYDILN
-1175 CGERHQFVILTQG
+1175 CGERHQFVILTRK

-1241 MAKAMC
+1241 MAKTMC

>member
-42 DEPVKCVDLASG
+42 DEPVKCADLASG

-86 RFLRPLPPERYFD
+86 RFLHPLPPERYFD

-266 KVLADVLPAL
+266 KVLADVIPAL

-324 TGRFCLTGDHEILT
+324 TGRF
-338 PRGWARIDSWT
+338 A
-349 GGSIAVWNPDSDAI
+349 
-363 SFQSAEQVV
+363 
-372 FPYSGDLIR
+372 
-381 IEHQRISQLSTP
+381 
-393 DHKMP
+393 
-398 VRLPN
+398 
-403 GELVPRTAEALF
+403 
-415 DRYRTEIPVCSSR
+415 
-428 PGRKTKEQNEL
+428 
-439 RILIMTQADGHYT
+439 
-452 EDGSIKFG
+452 
-460 FKKLRKV
+460 
-467 ERCKSLLRKAGITYS
+467 
-482 YVHYEKDQ
+482 
-490 KHVFTILPRHIPLWL
+490 
-505 REFRSKTFGWWMLD
+505 
-519 EDADV
+519 
-524 ILDELE
+524 
-530 HWDCYRAG
+530 
-538 PQSIQYS
+538 
-545 TTNRTNADIIQAVCE
+545 
-560 LSGRKASIRTKV
+560 
-572 RDKAK
+572 
-577 TPNWND
+577 
-583 AFYVDIWL
+583 
-591 RPGSTTG
+591 
-598 VRRDQ
+598 
-603 VSKETFDGLVYCAV
+603 
-617 TPTGYFLVRRNGK
+617 
-630 VWITGNSGALVQ
+630 GALVQ

-666 TALKAL
+666 TALKVL

-722 REGQDIYCATASQ
+722 RDGQDIYCATASQ

-760 CGYGGGVNALKAFGA
+760 CIAEDELVLTDRGLVPIQNVTLSHRVWDGREWVAHDGVVCRGEKEVVTYGGLTATPDHMVFIEGSDRPVQFGDAAARGARLLQSGAGGADVLGVKSPDDLTRRASRVYDIINAGARHRFTVSGVLVHNCGYGGGVNALKAFGA

-816 QVETVDKIGKI
+816 QVETVDKIGGI
-827 AFSFENGVLFMK
+827 TFSYENGVLFMK

-908 KVARDDLIWDG
+908 KITCDDLIWDG

-930 RGSQRTMS
+930 RGSKRTMS

-945 PDHKIRTTRGWQYAK
+945 PDHKIRTTKGWQYAK

-998 VCAPGRH
+998 DCALGRH
-1005 QRHSEAAAAEPS
+1005 PGHSEAAAAEPS

-1026 VHRRGKHNTR
+1026 THRRGKHNTR

-1070 RVRALAKELRGI
+1070 RVRELAKELRSI

-1120 EPALHAAGRKGKCA
+1120 EPALHAAGREGKCA

-1160 VDPAGREEPVYDLLN
+1160 VDPSGREEPVYDLLN
-1175 CGERHQFVILTQG
+1175 CGERHQFVILTRK

-1241 MAKAMC
+1241 MAKTMC

-1260 AGYDGAYYFKD
+1260 AGYDGDYYFKD

>member
-42 DEPVKCVDLASG
+42 DEPVKCADLASG

-86 RFLRPLPPERYFD
+86 RFLHPLPPERYFD

-266 KVLADVLPAL
+266 KVLADVIPAL

-324 TGRFCLTGDHEILT
+324 TGRF
-338 PRGWARIDSWT
+338 A
-349 GGSIAVWNPDSDAI
+349 
-363 SFQSAEQVV
+363 
-372 FPYSGDLIR
+372 
-381 IEHQRISQLSTP
+381 
-393 DHKMP
+393 
-398 VRLPN
+398 
-403 GELVPRTAEALF
+403 
-415 DRYRTEIPVCSSR
+415 
-428 PGRKTKEQNEL
+428 
-439 RILIMTQADGHYT
+439 
-452 EDGSIKFG
+452 
-460 FKKLRKV
+460 
-467 ERCKSLLRKAGITYS
+467 
-482 YVHYEKDQ
+482 
-490 KHVFTILPRHIPLWL
+490 
-505 REFRSKTFGWWMLD
+505 
-519 EDADV
+519 
-524 ILDELE
+524 
-530 HWDCYRAG
+530 
-538 PQSIQYS
+538 
-545 TTNRTNADIIQAVCE
+545 
-560 LSGRKASIRTKV
+560 
-572 RDKAK
+572 
-577 TPNWND
+577 
-583 AFYVDIWL
+583 
-591 RPGSTTG
+591 
-598 VRRDQ
+598 
-603 VSKETFDGLVYCAV
+603 
-617 TPTGYFLVRRNGK
+617 
-630 VWITGNSGALVQ
+630 GALVQ

-666 TALKAL
+666 TALKVL

-722 REGQDIYCATASQ
+722 RDGQDIYCATASQ

-760 CGYGGGVNALKAFGA
+760 CIAEDELVLTDRGLVPIQNVTLSHRVWDGREWVAHDGVVCRGEKEVVTYGGLTATPDHMVFIEGSDRPVQFGDAAARGARLIQSGAGGADVLGVKSPDDLTRRASRVYDIINAGARHRFTVSGVLVHNCGYGGGVNALKAFGA

-816 QVETVDKIGKI
+816 QVETVDKIGGI
-827 AFSFENGVLFMK
+827 TFSYENGVLFMN

-960 DCDGLDRLPVQLPAD
+960 DCDGLDRLPVQLPAT
-975 YRAVGSKR
+975 Y
-983 LSRKKEVACAVPELR
+983 VADHV
-998 VCAPGRH
+998 
-1005 QRHSEAAAAEPS
+1005 
-1017 GFLRLQEKR
+1017 K
-1026 VHRRGKHNTR
+1026 
-1036 AVGASGVGSVAQHEA
+1036 
-1051 EMHRPEPQGLGK
+1051 
-1063 LWWPWYH
+1063 
-1070 RVRALAKELRGI
+1070 
-1082 LVRHGSNV
+1082 
-1090 QTGAGAGSP
+1090 
-1099 RKQRGLLP
+1099 
-1107 GKLPMGNTPGEHA
+1107 TP
-1120 EPALHAAGRKGKCA
+1120 
-1134 RTGGK
+1134 
-1139 KRDRTIYPVLS
+1139 
-1150 HLTRRAGRLT
+1150 LT
-1160 VDPAGREEPVYDLLN
+1160 VDPSGREEPVYDLLN
-1175 CGERHQFVILTQG
+1175 SGERHQFVILTRK

-1241 MAKAMC
+1241 MAKTMC

>member
-42 DEPVKCVDLASG
+42 DEPVKCADLASG

-86 RFLRPLPPERYFD
+86 RFLHPLPPERYFD

-266 KVLADVLPAL
+266 KVLADVIPAL

-324 TGRFCLTGDHEILT
+324 TGRF
-338 PRGWARIDSWT
+338 A
-349 GGSIAVWNPDSDAI
+349 
-363 SFQSAEQVV
+363 
-372 FPYSGDLIR
+372 
-381 IEHQRISQLSTP
+381 
-393 DHKMP
+393 
-398 VRLPN
+398 
-403 GELVPRTAEALF
+403 
-415 DRYRTEIPVCSSR
+415 
-428 PGRKTKEQNEL
+428 
-439 RILIMTQADGHYT
+439 
-452 EDGSIKFG
+452 
-460 FKKLRKV
+460 
-467 ERCKSLLRKAGITYS
+467 
-482 YVHYEKDQ
+482 
-490 KHVFTILPRHIPLWL
+490 
-505 REFRSKTFGWWMLD
+505 
-519 EDADV
+519 
-524 ILDELE
+524 
-530 HWDCYRAG
+530 
-538 PQSIQYS
+538 
-545 TTNRTNADIIQAVCE
+545 
-560 LSGRKASIRTKV
+560 
-572 RDKAK
+572 
-577 TPNWND
+577 
-583 AFYVDIWL
+583 
-591 RPGSTTG
+591 
-598 VRRDQ
+598 
-603 VSKETFDGLVYCAV
+603 
-617 TPTGYFLVRRNGK
+617 
-630 VWITGNSGALVQ
+630 GALVQ

-666 TALKAL
+666 TTLKVL

-722 REGQDIYCATASQ
+722 RDGQDIYCATASQ

-760 CGYGGGVNALKAFGA
+760 CIAEGELVLTDRGLVPIQNVTLSHRVWDGREWVAHDGVVCRGEKEVVTYGGLTATPDHMVFIEGSDRPVQFGDAVARGARLLQSGAGGADVLGVKSPDDLTRRASRVYDILNAGPRHRFTVSGVLVHNCGYGGGVNALKAFGA

-816 QVETVDKIGKI
+816 QVETVDKIGGI
-827 AFSFENGVLFMK
+827 TFSYENGVLFMK

-960 DCDGLDRLPVQLPAD
+960 DCDGLDRLPVQLPAT
-975 YRAVGSKR
+975 Y
-983 LSRKKEVACAVPELR
+983 VADHV
-998 VCAPGRH
+998 
-1005 QRHSEAAAAEPS
+1005 
-1017 GFLRLQEKR
+1017 K
-1026 VHRRGKHNTR
+1026 
-1036 AVGASGVGSVAQHEA
+1036 
-1051 EMHRPEPQGLGK
+1051 
-1063 LWWPWYH
+1063 
-1070 RVRALAKELRGI
+1070 
-1082 LVRHGSNV
+1082 
-1090 QTGAGAGSP
+1090 
-1099 RKQRGLLP
+1099 
-1107 GKLPMGNTPGEHA
+1107 TP
-1120 EPALHAAGRKGKCA
+1120 
-1134 RTGGK
+1134 
-1139 KRDRTIYPVLS
+1139 
-1150 HLTRRAGRLT
+1150 LT

-1175 CGERHQFVILTQG
+1175 CGERHQFVILTRK

-1241 MAKAMC
+1241 MAKTMC

-1260 AGYDGAYYFKD
+1260 AGYDGDYYFKD

>member
-42 DEPVKCVDLASG
+42 DEPVKCADLASG

-86 RFLRPLPPERYFD
+86 RFLHPLPPERYFD

-111 SLGGAGEAIGLT
+111 SLDGAGEAIGLT

-266 KVLADVLPAL
+266 KVLADVIPAL

-324 TGRFCLTGDHEILT
+324 TGRF
-338 PRGWARIDSWT
+338 A
-349 GGSIAVWNPDSDAI
+349 
-363 SFQSAEQVV
+363 
-372 FPYSGDLIR
+372 
-381 IEHQRISQLSTP
+381 
-393 DHKMP
+393 
-398 VRLPN
+398 
-403 GELVPRTAEALF
+403 
-415 DRYRTEIPVCSSR
+415 
-428 PGRKTKEQNEL
+428 
-439 RILIMTQADGHYT
+439 
-452 EDGSIKFG
+452 
-460 FKKLRKV
+460 
-467 ERCKSLLRKAGITYS
+467 
-482 YVHYEKDQ
+482 
-490 KHVFTILPRHIPLWL
+490 
-505 REFRSKTFGWWMLD
+505 
-519 EDADV
+519 
-524 ILDELE
+524 
-530 HWDCYRAG
+530 
-538 PQSIQYS
+538 
-545 TTNRTNADIIQAVCE
+545 
-560 LSGRKASIRTKV
+560 
-572 RDKAK
+572 
-577 TPNWND
+577 
-583 AFYVDIWL
+583 
-591 RPGSTTG
+591 
-598 VRRDQ
+598 
-603 VSKETFDGLVYCAV
+603 
-617 TPTGYFLVRRNGK
+617 
-630 VWITGNSGALVQ
+630 GALVQ

-722 REGQDIYCATASQ
+722 RDGQDIYCATASQ
-735 MFHVPVVKHGIN
+735 MFHVPVVKHGVN

-806 ENAAVRAVAR
+806 ENAAIRAVAR
-816 QVETVDKIGKI
+816 QVETVDKIGGI
-827 AFSFENGVLFMK
+827 TFSYENGVLFMK

-853 GESRFQPGRKTLS
+853 GESRFHPGRKTLS

-876 WSRVETWGGK
+876 WGRVETWGGK
-886 LVENCWAAGT
+886 LVENA
-896 LVCTNHGWIPIE
+896 
-908 KVARDDLIWDG
+908 
-919 FDWVKHDGAVC
+919 
-930 RGSQRTMS
+930 
-938 VDGERCT
+938 
-945 PDHKIRTTRGWQYAK
+945 
-960 DCDGLDRLPVQLPAD
+960 
-975 YRAVGSKR
+975 
-983 LSRKKEVACAVPELR
+983 
-998 VCAPGRH
+998 
-1005 QRHSEAAAAEPS
+1005 
-1017 GFLRLQEKR
+1017 
-1026 VHRRGKHNTR
+1026 
-1036 AVGASGVGSVAQHEA
+1036 
-1051 EMHRPEPQGLGK
+1051 
-1063 LWWPWYH
+1063 
-1070 RVRALAKELRGI
+1070 
-1082 LVRHGSNV
+1082 
-1090 QTGAGAGSP
+1090 
-1099 RKQRGLLP
+1099 
-1107 GKLPMGNTPGEHA
+1107 
-1120 EPALHAAGRKGKCA
+1120 
-1134 RTGGK
+1134 
-1139 KRDRTIYPVLS
+1139 
-1150 HLTRRAGRLT
+1150 
-1160 VDPAGREEPVYDLLN
+1160 
-1175 CGERHQFVILTQG
+1175 
-1188 GPLIVHN
+1188 
-1195 CVQATARDVLREAMF
+1195 VQATARDVLREAMF

-1224 DECIVTEPITS
+1224 DECIVTEPISS

-1241 MAKAMC
+1241 MAKTMC

-1260 AGYDGAYYFKD
+1260 AGYDGDYYFKD

>member
-42 DEPVKCVDLASG
+42 DEPVKCADLASG

-86 RFLRPLPPERYFD
+86 RFLHPLPPERYFD

-266 KVLADVLPAL
+266 KVLADVIPAL

-324 TGRFCLTGDHEILT
+324 TGRF
-338 PRGWARIDSWT
+338 A
-349 GGSIAVWNPDSDAI
+349 
-363 SFQSAEQVV
+363 
-372 FPYSGDLIR
+372 
-381 IEHQRISQLSTP
+381 
-393 DHKMP
+393 
-398 VRLPN
+398 
-403 GELVPRTAEALF
+403 
-415 DRYRTEIPVCSSR
+415 
-428 PGRKTKEQNEL
+428 
-439 RILIMTQADGHYT
+439 
-452 EDGSIKFG
+452 
-460 FKKLRKV
+460 
-467 ERCKSLLRKAGITYS
+467 
-482 YVHYEKDQ
+482 
-490 KHVFTILPRHIPLWL
+490 
-505 REFRSKTFGWWMLD
+505 
-519 EDADV
+519 
-524 ILDELE
+524 
-530 HWDCYRAG
+530 
-538 PQSIQYS
+538 
-545 TTNRTNADIIQAVCE
+545 
-560 LSGRKASIRTKV
+560 
-572 RDKAK
+572 
-577 TPNWND
+577 
-583 AFYVDIWL
+583 
-591 RPGSTTG
+591 
-598 VRRDQ
+598 
-603 VSKETFDGLVYCAV
+603 
-617 TPTGYFLVRRNGK
+617 
-630 VWITGNSGALVQ
+630 GALVQ

-666 TALKAL
+666 TALKVL

-722 REGQDIYCATASQ
+722 RDGQDIYCATASQ

-760 CGYGGGVNALKAFGA
+760 CIAEGELVLTDRGLVPIQNVTLSHRVWDGREWVAHDGVVCRGEKEVVTYGGLTATPDHMVFIEGSDRPVQFGDAAARGARLLQSGAGGADVLGVKSPDDLTRRTSRVYDIINAGARHRFTVSGVLVHNCGYGGGVNALKAFGA

-816 QVETVDKIGKI
+816 QVETVDKIGGI
-827 AFSFENGVLFMK
+827 TFSYENGVLFMK

-908 KVARDDLIWDG
+908 KITCDDLIWDG

-945 PDHKIRTTRGWQYAK
+945 PDHKIRTTRGWKYAK
-960 DCDGLDRLPVQLPAD
+960 DCDGLDRLPVQLPAT
-975 YRAVGSKR
+975 Y
-983 LSRKKEVACAVPELR
+983 VADHV
-998 VCAPGRH
+998 
-1005 QRHSEAAAAEPS
+1005 
-1017 GFLRLQEKR
+1017 K
-1026 VHRRGKHNTR
+1026 
-1036 AVGASGVGSVAQHEA
+1036 
-1051 EMHRPEPQGLGK
+1051 
-1063 LWWPWYH
+1063 
-1070 RVRALAKELRGI
+1070 
-1082 LVRHGSNV
+1082 
-1090 QTGAGAGSP
+1090 
-1099 RKQRGLLP
+1099 
-1107 GKLPMGNTPGEHA
+1107 TP
-1120 EPALHAAGRKGKCA
+1120 
-1134 RTGGK
+1134 
-1139 KRDRTIYPVLS
+1139 
-1150 HLTRRAGRLT
+1150 LT
-1160 VDPAGREEPVYDLLN
+1160 VDPSGREEPVYDILN
-1175 CGERHQFVILTQG
+1175 CGERHQFVILTRK

-1241 MAKAMC
+1241 MAKTMC

-1260 AGYDGAYYFKD
+1260 AGYDGDYYFKD

>member
-1 MKRICFCDTETFSE
+1 MKRTCFCDTETFSE

-42 DEPVKCVDLASG
+42 DEPVKCADLASG

-86 RFLRPLPPERYFD
+86 RFLHPLPPERYFD

-266 KVLADVLPAL
+266 KVLADVIPAL

-324 TGRFCLTGDHEILT
+324 TGRF
-338 PRGWARIDSWT
+338 A
-349 GGSIAVWNPDSDAI
+349 
-363 SFQSAEQVV
+363 
-372 FPYSGDLIR
+372 
-381 IEHQRISQLSTP
+381 
-393 DHKMP
+393 
-398 VRLPN
+398 
-403 GELVPRTAEALF
+403 
-415 DRYRTEIPVCSSR
+415 
-428 PGRKTKEQNEL
+428 
-439 RILIMTQADGHYT
+439 
-452 EDGSIKFG
+452 
-460 FKKLRKV
+460 
-467 ERCKSLLRKAGITYS
+467 
-482 YVHYEKDQ
+482 
-490 KHVFTILPRHIPLWL
+490 
-505 REFRSKTFGWWMLD
+505 
-519 EDADV
+519 
-524 ILDELE
+524 
-530 HWDCYRAG
+530 
-538 PQSIQYS
+538 
-545 TTNRTNADIIQAVCE
+545 
-560 LSGRKASIRTKV
+560 
-572 RDKAK
+572 
-577 TPNWND
+577 
-583 AFYVDIWL
+583 
-591 RPGSTTG
+591 
-598 VRRDQ
+598 
-603 VSKETFDGLVYCAV
+603 
-617 TPTGYFLVRRNGK
+617 
-630 VWITGNSGALVQ
+630 GALVQ

-760 CGYGGGVNALKAFGA
+760 CIAEDELVLTDRGLVPIQNVTLSHRVWDGREWVAHDGVVCRGEKEVVTYGGLTATPDHMVFIEGSDRPVQFGDAAARGARLLQSGAGGADVLGVKPTDDLTRRESRVYDIIDAGTRHRFTVSGVLVHNCGYGGGVNALKAFGA

-816 QVETVDKIGKI
+816 QVETVDKIGGI
-827 AFSFENGVLFMK
+827 TFSYENGVLFMK

-886 LVENCWAAGT
+886 LVENA
-896 LVCTNHGWIPIE
+896 
-908 KVARDDLIWDG
+908 
-919 FDWVKHDGAVC
+919 
-930 RGSQRTMS
+930 
-938 VDGERCT
+938 
-945 PDHKIRTTRGWQYAK
+945 
-960 DCDGLDRLPVQLPAD
+960 
-975 YRAVGSKR
+975 
-983 LSRKKEVACAVPELR
+983 
-998 VCAPGRH
+998 
-1005 QRHSEAAAAEPS
+1005 
-1017 GFLRLQEKR
+1017 
-1026 VHRRGKHNTR
+1026 
-1036 AVGASGVGSVAQHEA
+1036 
-1051 EMHRPEPQGLGK
+1051 
-1063 LWWPWYH
+1063 
-1070 RVRALAKELRGI
+1070 
-1082 LVRHGSNV
+1082 
-1090 QTGAGAGSP
+1090 
-1099 RKQRGLLP
+1099 
-1107 GKLPMGNTPGEHA
+1107 
-1120 EPALHAAGRKGKCA
+1120 
-1134 RTGGK
+1134 
-1139 KRDRTIYPVLS
+1139 
-1150 HLTRRAGRLT
+1150 
-1160 VDPAGREEPVYDLLN
+1160 
-1175 CGERHQFVILTQG
+1175 
-1188 GPLIVHN
+1188 
-1195 CVQATARDVLREAMF
+1195 VQATARDVLREAMF

-1241 MAKAMC
+1241 MAKTMC

>member
-42 DEPVKCVDLASG
+42 DEPVKCADLASG

-86 RFLRPLPPERYFD
+86 RFLHHLPPERYFD

-266 KVLADVLPAL
+266 KVLADVIPAL

-324 TGRFCLTGDHEILT
+324 TGRF
-338 PRGWARIDSWT
+338 A
-349 GGSIAVWNPDSDAI
+349 
-363 SFQSAEQVV
+363 
-372 FPYSGDLIR
+372 
-381 IEHQRISQLSTP
+381 
-393 DHKMP
+393 
-398 VRLPN
+398 
-403 GELVPRTAEALF
+403 
-415 DRYRTEIPVCSSR
+415 
-428 PGRKTKEQNEL
+428 
-439 RILIMTQADGHYT
+439 
-452 EDGSIKFG
+452 
-460 FKKLRKV
+460 
-467 ERCKSLLRKAGITYS
+467 
-482 YVHYEKDQ
+482 
-490 KHVFTILPRHIPLWL
+490 
-505 REFRSKTFGWWMLD
+505 
-519 EDADV
+519 
-524 ILDELE
+524 
-530 HWDCYRAG
+530 
-538 PQSIQYS
+538 
-545 TTNRTNADIIQAVCE
+545 
-560 LSGRKASIRTKV
+560 
-572 RDKAK
+572 
-577 TPNWND
+577 
-583 AFYVDIWL
+583 
-591 RPGSTTG
+591 
-598 VRRDQ
+598 
-603 VSKETFDGLVYCAV
+603 
-617 TPTGYFLVRRNGK
+617 
-630 VWITGNSGALVQ
+630 GALVQ

-666 TALKAL
+666 TALKVL

-722 REGQDIYCATASQ
+722 RDGQDIYCATASQ

-760 CGYGGGVNALKAFGA
+760 CIAEDELVLTDRGLVPIQNVTLSHRVWDGREWVAHDGVVCRGEKEVVTYGGLTATPDHMVFIEGSDRPVQFGDAAARGARLLQSGAGGADVLGVKPPDDLTRRESRVYDIINAGTRHRFTVSGVLVHNCGYGGGVNALKAFGA

-816 QVETVDKIGKI
+816 QVETVDKIGGI
-827 AFSFENGVLFMK
+827 TFSYENGVLFMK

-945 PDHKIRTTRGWQYAK
+945 PEHKIRTTRGWQYAK
-960 DCDGLDRLPVQLPAD
+960 DCDGLDRLPVQLPAM
-975 YRAVGSKR
+975 Y
-983 LSRKKEVACAVPELR
+983 VADHV
-998 VCAPGRH
+998 
-1005 QRHSEAAAAEPS
+1005 
-1017 GFLRLQEKR
+1017 K
-1026 VHRRGKHNTR
+1026 
-1036 AVGASGVGSVAQHEA
+1036 
-1051 EMHRPEPQGLGK
+1051 
-1063 LWWPWYH
+1063 
-1070 RVRALAKELRGI
+1070 
-1082 LVRHGSNV
+1082 
-1090 QTGAGAGSP
+1090 
-1099 RKQRGLLP
+1099 
-1107 GKLPMGNTPGEHA
+1107 TP
-1120 EPALHAAGRKGKCA
+1120 
-1134 RTGGK
+1134 
-1139 KRDRTIYPVLS
+1139 
-1150 HLTRRAGRLT
+1150 LT
-1160 VDPAGREEPVYDLLN
+1160 VDPSGREEPVYDLLN
-1175 CGERHQFVILTQG
+1175 CGERHQFVILTRK

-1241 MAKAMC
+1241 MAKTMC

-1260 AGYDGAYYFKD
+1260 AGYDGDYYFKD

>member
-42 DEPVKCVDLASG
+42 DEPVKCADLASG

-86 RFLRPLPPERYFD
+86 RFLHPLPPERYFD

-130 DGRALIR
+130 DGKALIR

-266 KVLADVLPAL
+266 KVLADVIPAL

-324 TGRFCLTGDHEILT
+324 TGRF
-338 PRGWARIDSWT
+338 A
-349 GGSIAVWNPDSDAI
+349 
-363 SFQSAEQVV
+363 
-372 FPYSGDLIR
+372 
-381 IEHQRISQLSTP
+381 
-393 DHKMP
+393 
-398 VRLPN
+398 
-403 GELVPRTAEALF
+403 
-415 DRYRTEIPVCSSR
+415 
-428 PGRKTKEQNEL
+428 
-439 RILIMTQADGHYT
+439 
-452 EDGSIKFG
+452 
-460 FKKLRKV
+460 
-467 ERCKSLLRKAGITYS
+467 
-482 YVHYEKDQ
+482 
-490 KHVFTILPRHIPLWL
+490 
-505 REFRSKTFGWWMLD
+505 
-519 EDADV
+519 
-524 ILDELE
+524 
-530 HWDCYRAG
+530 
-538 PQSIQYS
+538 
-545 TTNRTNADIIQAVCE
+545 
-560 LSGRKASIRTKV
+560 
-572 RDKAK
+572 
-577 TPNWND
+577 
-583 AFYVDIWL
+583 
-591 RPGSTTG
+591 
-598 VRRDQ
+598 
-603 VSKETFDGLVYCAV
+603 
-617 TPTGYFLVRRNGK
+617 
-630 VWITGNSGALVQ
+630 GALVQ

-666 TALKAL
+666 TALKVL

-722 REGQDIYCATASQ
+722 RDGQDIYCATASQ
-735 MFHVPVVKHGIN
+735 MFHVPVVKHGVN

-760 CGYGGGVNALKAFGA
+760 CIAEDELVLTDRGLVPIQNVTLSHRVWDGREWVAHDGVVCRGEKEVVTYGGLTATPDHMVFIEGSDRPVQFGDAAAREARLLQSGAGGADVLGVKPPDDLTRRESRVYDIINAGTRHRFTVSGVLVHNCGYGGGVNALKAFGA

-816 QVETVDKIGKI
+816 QVETVDKIGGI
-827 AFSFENGVLFMK
+827 TFSYENGVLFMK

-938 VDGERCT
+938 VDDERCT

-998 VCAPGRH
+998 DCALGRH
-1005 QRHSEAAAAEPS
+1005 PRYSEAAAAEPS

-1026 VHRRGKHNTR
+1026 THRRGKHNTR
-1036 AVGASGVGSVAQHEA
+1036 DVGASGVGSVAQHEA

-1120 EPALHAAGRKGKCA
+1120 EPALHAATGEGKCA

-1160 VDPAGREEPVYDLLN
+1160 VDPSGREEPVYDLLN
-1175 CGERHQFVILTQG
+1175 CGERHQFVILTRK

-1241 MAKAMC
+1241 MAKTMC

-1260 AGYDGAYYFKD
+1260 AGYDGDYYFKD

>member
-86 RFLRPLPPERYFD
+86 RFLHPLPPERYFD

-155 LPEHDPEKWTRFKEY
+155 LPEHDPEKWARFKEY

-266 KVLADVLPAL
+266 KVLADVIPAL
-276 KSEDA
+276 TSEDA

-324 TGRFCLTGDHEILT
+324 TGRF
-338 PRGWARIDSWT
+338 A
-349 GGSIAVWNPDSDAI
+349 
-363 SFQSAEQVV
+363 
-372 FPYSGDLIR
+372 
-381 IEHQRISQLSTP
+381 
-393 DHKMP
+393 
-398 VRLPN
+398 
-403 GELVPRTAEALF
+403 
-415 DRYRTEIPVCSSR
+415 
-428 PGRKTKEQNEL
+428 
-439 RILIMTQADGHYT
+439 
-452 EDGSIKFG
+452 
-460 FKKLRKV
+460 
-467 ERCKSLLRKAGITYS
+467 
-482 YVHYEKDQ
+482 
-490 KHVFTILPRHIPLWL
+490 
-505 REFRSKTFGWWMLD
+505 
-519 EDADV
+519 
-524 ILDELE
+524 
-530 HWDCYRAG
+530 
-538 PQSIQYS
+538 
-545 TTNRTNADIIQAVCE
+545 
-560 LSGRKASIRTKV
+560 
-572 RDKAK
+572 
-577 TPNWND
+577 
-583 AFYVDIWL
+583 
-591 RPGSTTG
+591 
-598 VRRDQ
+598 
-603 VSKETFDGLVYCAV
+603 
-617 TPTGYFLVRRNGK
+617 
-630 VWITGNSGALVQ
+630 GALVQ

-666 TALKAL
+666 TALKVL

-722 REGQDIYCATASQ
+722 RDGQDIYCATASQ

-760 CGYGGGVNALKAFGA
+760 CIAEDELVLTDRGLVPIQNVTLSHRVWDGREWVAHDGVVCRGEKEVVTYGGLTATPDHMVFIEGSDRPVQFGDAAARGARLLQSGAGGADVLGVKSPDDLTRRTSRVYDIINAGTRHRFTVSGVLVHNCGYGGGVNALKAFGA

-816 QVETVDKIGKI
+816 QVETVDKIGGI
-827 AFSFENGVLFMK
+827 TFSYENGVLFMK

-960 DCDGLDRLPVQLPAD
+960 DCDGLDRLPVQLPAM
-975 YRAVGSKR
+975 Y
-983 LSRKKEVACAVPELR
+983 VADHV
-998 VCAPGRH
+998 
-1005 QRHSEAAAAEPS
+1005 
-1017 GFLRLQEKR
+1017 K
-1026 VHRRGKHNTR
+1026 
-1036 AVGASGVGSVAQHEA
+1036 
-1051 EMHRPEPQGLGK
+1051 
-1063 LWWPWYH
+1063 
-1070 RVRALAKELRGI
+1070 
-1082 LVRHGSNV
+1082 
-1090 QTGAGAGSP
+1090 
-1099 RKQRGLLP
+1099 
-1107 GKLPMGNTPGEHA
+1107 TP
-1120 EPALHAAGRKGKCA
+1120 
-1134 RTGGK
+1134 
-1139 KRDRTIYPVLS
+1139 
-1150 HLTRRAGRLT
+1150 LT
-1160 VDPAGREEPVYDLLN
+1160 VDPSGREEPVYDLLN
-1175 CGERHQFVILTQG
+1175 CGERHQFVILTRK

-1241 MAKAMC
+1241 MAKTMC

-1260 AGYDGAYYFKD
+1260 AGYDGDYYFKD

>member
-86 RFLRPLPPERYFD
+86 RFLHPLPPERYFD

-266 KVLADVLPAL
+266 KVLADVIPAL

-324 TGRFCLTGDHEILT
+324 TGRF
-338 PRGWARIDSWT
+338 A
-349 GGSIAVWNPDSDAI
+349 
-363 SFQSAEQVV
+363 
-372 FPYSGDLIR
+372 
-381 IEHQRISQLSTP
+381 
-393 DHKMP
+393 
-398 VRLPN
+398 
-403 GELVPRTAEALF
+403 
-415 DRYRTEIPVCSSR
+415 
-428 PGRKTKEQNEL
+428 
-439 RILIMTQADGHYT
+439 
-452 EDGSIKFG
+452 
-460 FKKLRKV
+460 
-467 ERCKSLLRKAGITYS
+467 
-482 YVHYEKDQ
+482 
-490 KHVFTILPRHIPLWL
+490 
-505 REFRSKTFGWWMLD
+505 
-519 EDADV
+519 
-524 ILDELE
+524 
-530 HWDCYRAG
+530 
-538 PQSIQYS
+538 
-545 TTNRTNADIIQAVCE
+545 
-560 LSGRKASIRTKV
+560 
-572 RDKAK
+572 
-577 TPNWND
+577 
-583 AFYVDIWL
+583 
-591 RPGSTTG
+591 
-598 VRRDQ
+598 
-603 VSKETFDGLVYCAV
+603 
-617 TPTGYFLVRRNGK
+617 
-630 VWITGNSGALVQ
+630 GALVQ

-722 REGQDIYCATASQ
+722 RDGQDIYCATASQ

-760 CGYGGGVNALKAFGA
+760 CIAEGELVLTDRGLVPIQNVTLSHRVWDGREWVAHDGVVCRGEKEVVTYGGLTATPDHMVFIEGSDRPVQFGDAAARGARLLQSGAGGADVLGVKPPDDLTRRASRVYDIINAGARHRFTVSGVLVHNCGYGGGVNALKAFGA

-816 QVETVDKIGKI
+816 QVETVDKIGGI
-827 AFSFENGVLFMK
+827 TFSYENGVLFMK

-908 KVARDDLIWDG
+908 KITCDDLIWDG

-945 PDHKIRTTRGWQYAK
+945 PDHKIRTTRGWKYAK
-960 DCDGLDRLPVQLPAD
+960 DCDGLDRLPVQLPAM
-975 YRAVGSKR
+975 Y
-983 LSRKKEVACAVPELR
+983 VADHV
-998 VCAPGRH
+998 
-1005 QRHSEAAAAEPS
+1005 
-1017 GFLRLQEKR
+1017 K
-1026 VHRRGKHNTR
+1026 
-1036 AVGASGVGSVAQHEA
+1036 
-1051 EMHRPEPQGLGK
+1051 
-1063 LWWPWYH
+1063 
-1070 RVRALAKELRGI
+1070 
-1082 LVRHGSNV
+1082 
-1090 QTGAGAGSP
+1090 
-1099 RKQRGLLP
+1099 
-1107 GKLPMGNTPGEHA
+1107 TP
-1120 EPALHAAGRKGKCA
+1120 
-1134 RTGGK
+1134 
-1139 KRDRTIYPVLS
+1139 
-1150 HLTRRAGRLT
+1150 LT
-1160 VDPAGREEPVYDLLN
+1160 VDPSGREEPVYDLLN
-1175 CGERHQFVILTQG
+1175 CGERHQFVILTRK

-1241 MAKAMC
+1241 MAKTMC

-1260 AGYDGAYYFKD
+1260 AGYDGDYYFKD

>member
-1 MKRICFCDTETFSE
+1 MKRICFCDTETFSV

-42 DEPVKCVDLASG
+42 DEPVKCADLASG

-86 RFLRPLPPERYFD
+86 RFLHPLPPERYFD

-266 KVLADVLPAL
+266 KVLADVIPAL

-324 TGRFCLTGDHEILT
+324 TGRF
-338 PRGWARIDSWT
+338 A
-349 GGSIAVWNPDSDAI
+349 
-363 SFQSAEQVV
+363 
-372 FPYSGDLIR
+372 
-381 IEHQRISQLSTP
+381 
-393 DHKMP
+393 
-398 VRLPN
+398 
-403 GELVPRTAEALF
+403 
-415 DRYRTEIPVCSSR
+415 
-428 PGRKTKEQNEL
+428 
-439 RILIMTQADGHYT
+439 
-452 EDGSIKFG
+452 
-460 FKKLRKV
+460 
-467 ERCKSLLRKAGITYS
+467 
-482 YVHYEKDQ
+482 
-490 KHVFTILPRHIPLWL
+490 
-505 REFRSKTFGWWMLD
+505 
-519 EDADV
+519 
-524 ILDELE
+524 
-530 HWDCYRAG
+530 
-538 PQSIQYS
+538 
-545 TTNRTNADIIQAVCE
+545 
-560 LSGRKASIRTKV
+560 
-572 RDKAK
+572 
-577 TPNWND
+577 
-583 AFYVDIWL
+583 
-591 RPGSTTG
+591 
-598 VRRDQ
+598 
-603 VSKETFDGLVYCAV
+603 
-617 TPTGYFLVRRNGK
+617 
-630 VWITGNSGALVQ
+630 GALVQ

-666 TALKAL
+666 TALKVL

-722 REGQDIYCATASQ
+722 RDGQDIYCATASQ

-827 AFSFENGVLFMK
+827 AFSFEKGVLFMK

-960 DCDGLDRLPVQLPAD
+960 DCDGLDRLPVQLPAV
-975 YRAVGSKR
+975 Y
-983 LSRKKEVACAVPELR
+983 VANR
-998 VCAPGRH
+998 V
-1005 QRHSEAAAAEPS
+1005 E
-1017 GFLRLQEKR
+1017 
-1026 VHRRGKHNTR
+1026 
-1036 AVGASGVGSVAQHEA
+1036 
-1051 EMHRPEPQGLGK
+1051 
-1063 LWWPWYH
+1063 
-1070 RVRALAKELRGI
+1070 
-1082 LVRHGSNV
+1082 
-1090 QTGAGAGSP
+1090 
-1099 RKQRGLLP
+1099 
-1107 GKLPMGNTPGEHA
+1107 TP
-1120 EPALHAAGRKGKCA
+1120 
-1134 RTGGK
+1134 
-1139 KRDRTIYPVLS
+1139 
-1150 HLTRRAGRLT
+1150 LT
-1160 VDPAGREEPVYDLLN
+1160 VDPSGREEPVYDLLN
-1175 CGERHQFVILTQG
+1175 CGERHQFVILTRK

-1260 AGYDGAYYFKD
+1260 AGYDGDYYFKD

>member
-42 DEPVKCVDLASG
+42 DEPVKCADLASG

-86 RFLRPLPPERYFD
+86 RFLHPLPPERYFD

-227 EELTAEAIAL
+227 EELTSEAIAL

-266 KVLADVLPAL
+266 KVLTDVIPAL

-428 PGRKTKEQNEL
+428 EGRKTKEQNEL

-603 VSKETFDGLVYCAV
+603 VSKEAFDGLVYCAV

-666 TALKAL
+666 TALKVL

-722 REGQDIYCATASQ
+722 RDGQDIYCATASQ

-816 QVETVDKIGKI
+816 QVETVDKIGGI
-827 AFSFENGVLFMK
+827 TFSYENGILFMK

-896 LVCTNHGWIPIE
+896 LVCTNHGWLPIE
-908 KVARDDLIWDG
+908 KITCDDLIWDG
-919 FDWVKHDGAVC
+919 FGWVKHDGAVC

-938 VDGERCT
+938 IDGERCT
-945 PDHKIRTTRGWQYAK
+945 PYHKIKTTRGWQYAK
-960 DCDGLDRLPVQLPAD
+960 DCDGLDRLPVLLPAT
-975 YRAVGSKR
+975 Y
-983 LSRKKEVACAVPELR
+983 VAD
-998 VCAPGRH
+998 
-1005 QRHSEAAAAEPS
+1005 
-1017 GFLRLQEKR
+1017 
-1026 VHRRGKHNTR
+1026 RG
-1036 AVGASGVGSVAQHEA
+1036 E
-1051 EMHRPEPQGLGK
+1051 
-1063 LWWPWYH
+1063 
-1070 RVRALAKELRGI
+1070 
-1082 LVRHGSNV
+1082 
-1090 QTGAGAGSP
+1090 
-1099 RKQRGLLP
+1099 
-1107 GKLPMGNTPGEHA
+1107 TP
-1120 EPALHAAGRKGKCA
+1120 
-1134 RTGGK
+1134 
-1139 KRDRTIYPVLS
+1139 
-1150 HLTRRAGRLT
+1150 LT
-1160 VDPAGREEPVYDLLN
+1160 VDPSGREEPVYDLLN
-1175 CGERHQFVILTQG
+1175 CGERHQFVVLTRT
-1188 GPLIVHN
+1188 GPLIAHN

-1241 MAKAMC
+1241 MAKTMC

-1260 AGYDGAYYFKD
+1260 AGYDGDYYFKD

>member
-1 MKRICFCDTETFSE
+1 MKRICFCDTETFSV

-42 DEPVKCVDLASG
+42 DEPVKCADLASG

-86 RFLRPLPPERYFD
+86 RFLHPLPPERYFD

-266 KVLADVLPAL
+266 KVLADVIPAL

-363 SFQSAEQVV
+363 SFQRAEQVV

-428 PGRKTKEQNEL
+428 AGRKTKEQNEL

-666 TALKAL
+666 TALKVL

-722 REGQDIYCATASQ
+722 RDGRDIYCATASQ

-816 QVETVDKIGKI
+816 QVETVDKIGGI
-827 AFSFENGVLFMK
+827 TFSYENGVLFMK

-886 LVENCWAAGT
+886 LVENA
-896 LVCTNHGWIPIE
+896 
-908 KVARDDLIWDG
+908 
-919 FDWVKHDGAVC
+919 
-930 RGSQRTMS
+930 
-938 VDGERCT
+938 
-945 PDHKIRTTRGWQYAK
+945 
-960 DCDGLDRLPVQLPAD
+960 
-975 YRAVGSKR
+975 
-983 LSRKKEVACAVPELR
+983 
-998 VCAPGRH
+998 
-1005 QRHSEAAAAEPS
+1005 
-1017 GFLRLQEKR
+1017 
-1026 VHRRGKHNTR
+1026 
-1036 AVGASGVGSVAQHEA
+1036 
-1051 EMHRPEPQGLGK
+1051 
-1063 LWWPWYH
+1063 
-1070 RVRALAKELRGI
+1070 
-1082 LVRHGSNV
+1082 
-1090 QTGAGAGSP
+1090 
-1099 RKQRGLLP
+1099 
-1107 GKLPMGNTPGEHA
+1107 
-1120 EPALHAAGRKGKCA
+1120 
-1134 RTGGK
+1134 
-1139 KRDRTIYPVLS
+1139 
-1150 HLTRRAGRLT
+1150 
-1160 VDPAGREEPVYDLLN
+1160 
-1175 CGERHQFVILTQG
+1175 
-1188 GPLIVHN
+1188 
-1195 CVQATARDVLREAMF
+1195 VQATARDVLREAMF

-1241 MAKAMC
+1241 MAKTMC

-1260 AGYDGAYYFKD
+1260 GGYDGAYYFKD

>member
-42 DEPVKCVDLASG
+42 DEPVKCADLASG

-86 RFLRPLPPERYFD
+86 RFLHPLPPERYFD

-130 DGRALIR
+130 DGKALIR

-155 LPEHDPEKWTRFKEY
+155 LPGHDPEKWTRFKEY

-266 KVLADVLPAL
+266 KVLADVIPAL

-324 TGRFCLTGDHEILT
+324 TGRF
-338 PRGWARIDSWT
+338 A
-349 GGSIAVWNPDSDAI
+349 
-363 SFQSAEQVV
+363 
-372 FPYSGDLIR
+372 
-381 IEHQRISQLSTP
+381 
-393 DHKMP
+393 
-398 VRLPN
+398 
-403 GELVPRTAEALF
+403 
-415 DRYRTEIPVCSSR
+415 
-428 PGRKTKEQNEL
+428 
-439 RILIMTQADGHYT
+439 
-452 EDGSIKFG
+452 
-460 FKKLRKV
+460 
-467 ERCKSLLRKAGITYS
+467 
-482 YVHYEKDQ
+482 
-490 KHVFTILPRHIPLWL
+490 
-505 REFRSKTFGWWMLD
+505 
-519 EDADV
+519 
-524 ILDELE
+524 
-530 HWDCYRAG
+530 
-538 PQSIQYS
+538 
-545 TTNRTNADIIQAVCE
+545 
-560 LSGRKASIRTKV
+560 
-572 RDKAK
+572 
-577 TPNWND
+577 
-583 AFYVDIWL
+583 
-591 RPGSTTG
+591 
-598 VRRDQ
+598 
-603 VSKETFDGLVYCAV
+603 
-617 TPTGYFLVRRNGK
+617 
-630 VWITGNSGALVQ
+630 GALVQ

-666 TALKAL
+666 TALKVL

-722 REGQDIYCATASQ
+722 RDGQDIYCATASQ
-735 MFHVPVVKHGIN
+735 MFHVPVVKHGVN

-827 AFSFENGVLFMK
+827 AFSFEKGVLFMK

-975 YRAVGSKR
+975 YRAVGRKR

-998 VCAPGRH
+998 DCALGRH
-1005 QRHSEAAAAEPS
+1005 PRHSEAAAAEPS

-1026 VHRRGKHNTR
+1026 THRRGKHNTR
-1036 AVGASGVGSVAQHEA
+1036 AVGASGVGRVAQHEA

-1120 EPALHAAGRKGKCA
+1120 EPALHAATREGKCA

-1160 VDPAGREEPVYDLLN
+1160 VDPSGREEPVYDLLN
-1175 CGERHQFVILTQG
+1175 CGERHQFVILTRK

-1260 AGYDGAYYFKD
+1260 AGYDGDYYFKD

>member
-42 DEPVKCVDLASG
+42 DEPVKCADLASG

-86 RFLRPLPPERYFD
+86 RFLHPLPPERYFD

-266 KVLADVLPAL
+266 KVLADVIPAL

-324 TGRFCLTGDHEILT
+324 TGRF
-338 PRGWARIDSWT
+338 A
-349 GGSIAVWNPDSDAI
+349 
-363 SFQSAEQVV
+363 
-372 FPYSGDLIR
+372 
-381 IEHQRISQLSTP
+381 
-393 DHKMP
+393 
-398 VRLPN
+398 
-403 GELVPRTAEALF
+403 
-415 DRYRTEIPVCSSR
+415 
-428 PGRKTKEQNEL
+428 
-439 RILIMTQADGHYT
+439 
-452 EDGSIKFG
+452 
-460 FKKLRKV
+460 
-467 ERCKSLLRKAGITYS
+467 
-482 YVHYEKDQ
+482 
-490 KHVFTILPRHIPLWL
+490 
-505 REFRSKTFGWWMLD
+505 
-519 EDADV
+519 
-524 ILDELE
+524 
-530 HWDCYRAG
+530 
-538 PQSIQYS
+538 
-545 TTNRTNADIIQAVCE
+545 
-560 LSGRKASIRTKV
+560 
-572 RDKAK
+572 
-577 TPNWND
+577 
-583 AFYVDIWL
+583 
-591 RPGSTTG
+591 
-598 VRRDQ
+598 
-603 VSKETFDGLVYCAV
+603 
-617 TPTGYFLVRRNGK
+617 
-630 VWITGNSGALVQ
+630 GALVQ

-666 TALKAL
+666 TALKVL

-722 REGQDIYCATASQ
+722 RDGQDIYCATASQ

-760 CGYGGGVNALKAFGA
+760 CIAEDELVLTDRGLVPIQKVTLSHRVWDGREWVAHDGVVCRGEKEVVTYGGLTATPDHMVFIEGSDRPVQFGDAAARGARLLQSGAGGADVLGVKSPDDLTRRASRVYDIINAGTRHRFTVSGVLVHNCGYGGGVNALKAFGA

-806 ENAAVRAVAR
+806 ENAAVRTVAR
-816 QVETVDKIGKI
+816 QVETVDKIGGI
-827 AFSFENGVLFMK
+827 TFSYENGVLFMK

-998 VCAPGRH
+998 DCALGRH
-1005 QRHSEAAAAEPS
+1005 PGHSEAAAAEPS

-1026 VHRRGKHNTR
+1026 THRRGKHNTR
-1036 AVGASGVGSVAQHEA
+1036 DVGASGVGSVAQHEA

-1120 EPALHAAGRKGKCA
+1120 EPALHAATGEGKCA

-1160 VDPAGREEPVYDLLN
+1160 VDPSGREEPVYDLLN
-1175 CGERHQFVILTQG
+1175 CGERHQFVILTRK

-1241 MAKAMC
+1241 MAKTMC

-1260 AGYDGAYYFKD
+1260 AGYDGDYYFKD

>member
-42 DEPVKCVDLASG
+42 DEPVKCADLASG

-86 RFLRPLPPERYFD
+86 RFLHPLPPERYFD

-155 LPEHDPEKWTRFKEY
+155 LPEHDPEKWARFKEY

-266 KVLADVLPAL
+266 KVLADVIPAL

-324 TGRFCLTGDHEILT
+324 TGRF
-338 PRGWARIDSWT
+338 A
-349 GGSIAVWNPDSDAI
+349 
-363 SFQSAEQVV
+363 
-372 FPYSGDLIR
+372 
-381 IEHQRISQLSTP
+381 
-393 DHKMP
+393 
-398 VRLPN
+398 
-403 GELVPRTAEALF
+403 
-415 DRYRTEIPVCSSR
+415 
-428 PGRKTKEQNEL
+428 
-439 RILIMTQADGHYT
+439 
-452 EDGSIKFG
+452 
-460 FKKLRKV
+460 
-467 ERCKSLLRKAGITYS
+467 
-482 YVHYEKDQ
+482 
-490 KHVFTILPRHIPLWL
+490 
-505 REFRSKTFGWWMLD
+505 
-519 EDADV
+519 
-524 ILDELE
+524 
-530 HWDCYRAG
+530 
-538 PQSIQYS
+538 
-545 TTNRTNADIIQAVCE
+545 
-560 LSGRKASIRTKV
+560 
-572 RDKAK
+572 
-577 TPNWND
+577 
-583 AFYVDIWL
+583 
-591 RPGSTTG
+591 
-598 VRRDQ
+598 
-603 VSKETFDGLVYCAV
+603 
-617 TPTGYFLVRRNGK
+617 
-630 VWITGNSGALVQ
+630 GALVQ

-666 TALKAL
+666 TALKVL

-722 REGQDIYCATASQ
+722 RDGQDIYCATASQ

-760 CGYGGGVNALKAFGA
+760 CIAEDELVLTDRGLVPIQKVTLSHRVWDGREWVAHDGVVCRGEKEVVTYGGLTATSDHMVFIEGSDRPVQFGDAAARGARLLQSGAGGADVLGVKSPDDLTRRASRVYDIINAGTRHRFTVSGVLVHNCGYGGGVNALKAFGA

-793 DSNANVAAWWKTM
+793 GSNANVAAWWKTM

-816 QVETVDKIGKI
+816 QVETVDKIGGI
-827 AFSFENGVLFMK
+827 TFAYENGVLFMK

-960 DCDGLDRLPVQLPAD
+960 DCDGLDRLPVQLPAT
-975 YRAVGSKR
+975 Y
-983 LSRKKEVACAVPELR
+983 VADHV
-998 VCAPGRH
+998 
-1005 QRHSEAAAAEPS
+1005 
-1017 GFLRLQEKR
+1017 K
-1026 VHRRGKHNTR
+1026 
-1036 AVGASGVGSVAQHEA
+1036 
-1051 EMHRPEPQGLGK
+1051 
-1063 LWWPWYH
+1063 
-1070 RVRALAKELRGI
+1070 
-1082 LVRHGSNV
+1082 
-1090 QTGAGAGSP
+1090 
-1099 RKQRGLLP
+1099 
-1107 GKLPMGNTPGEHA
+1107 TP
-1120 EPALHAAGRKGKCA
+1120 
-1134 RTGGK
+1134 
-1139 KRDRTIYPVLS
+1139 
-1150 HLTRRAGRLT
+1150 LT
-1160 VDPAGREEPVYDLLN
+1160 VDPSGREEPVYDLLN
-1175 CGERHQFVILTQG
+1175 CGERHQFVILTRK

-1241 MAKAMC
+1241 MAKTMC

-1260 AGYDGAYYFKD
+1260 AGYDGDYYFKD

>member
-42 DEPVKCVDLASG
+42 DEPVKCADLASG

-86 RFLRPLPPERYFD
+86 RFLHPLPPERYFD

-266 KVLADVLPAL
+266 KVLADVIPAL

-324 TGRFCLTGDHEILT
+324 TGRF
-338 PRGWARIDSWT
+338 A
-349 GGSIAVWNPDSDAI
+349 
-363 SFQSAEQVV
+363 
-372 FPYSGDLIR
+372 
-381 IEHQRISQLSTP
+381 
-393 DHKMP
+393 
-398 VRLPN
+398 
-403 GELVPRTAEALF
+403 
-415 DRYRTEIPVCSSR
+415 
-428 PGRKTKEQNEL
+428 
-439 RILIMTQADGHYT
+439 
-452 EDGSIKFG
+452 
-460 FKKLRKV
+460 
-467 ERCKSLLRKAGITYS
+467 
-482 YVHYEKDQ
+482 
-490 KHVFTILPRHIPLWL
+490 
-505 REFRSKTFGWWMLD
+505 
-519 EDADV
+519 
-524 ILDELE
+524 
-530 HWDCYRAG
+530 
-538 PQSIQYS
+538 
-545 TTNRTNADIIQAVCE
+545 
-560 LSGRKASIRTKV
+560 
-572 RDKAK
+572 
-577 TPNWND
+577 
-583 AFYVDIWL
+583 
-591 RPGSTTG
+591 
-598 VRRDQ
+598 
-603 VSKETFDGLVYCAV
+603 
-617 TPTGYFLVRRNGK
+617 
-630 VWITGNSGALVQ
+630 GALVQ

-666 TALKAL
+666 TALKVL

-722 REGQDIYCATASQ
+722 RDGQDIYCATASQ

-816 QVETVDKIGKI
+816 QVETVDKIGGI
-827 AFSFENGVLFMK
+827 TFSYENGVLFMK

-908 KVARDDLIWDG
+908 KITCDDLIWDG

-945 PDHKIRTTRGWQYAK
+945 PDHKIRTTKGWQYAK
-960 DCDGLDRLPVQLPAD
+960 DCDGLDRLPVQLPAT
-975 YRAVGSKR
+975 Y
-983 LSRKKEVACAVPELR
+983 VADHV
-998 VCAPGRH
+998 
-1005 QRHSEAAAAEPS
+1005 
-1017 GFLRLQEKR
+1017 K
-1026 VHRRGKHNTR
+1026 
-1036 AVGASGVGSVAQHEA
+1036 
-1051 EMHRPEPQGLGK
+1051 
-1063 LWWPWYH
+1063 
-1070 RVRALAKELRGI
+1070 
-1082 LVRHGSNV
+1082 
-1090 QTGAGAGSP
+1090 
-1099 RKQRGLLP
+1099 
-1107 GKLPMGNTPGEHA
+1107 TP
-1120 EPALHAAGRKGKCA
+1120 
-1134 RTGGK
+1134 
-1139 KRDRTIYPVLS
+1139 
-1150 HLTRRAGRLT
+1150 LT
-1160 VDPAGREEPVYDLLN
+1160 VDPSGREEPVYDLLN
-1175 CGERHQFVILTQG
+1175 CGERHQFVILTRK

-1241 MAKAMC
+1241 MAKTMC

>member
-42 DEPVKCVDLASG
+42 DEPVKCADLASG

-86 RFLRPLPPERYFD
+86 RFLHPLPPERYFD

-266 KVLADVLPAL
+266 KVLADVIPAL
-276 KSEDA
+276 TSEDA

-324 TGRFCLTGDHEILT
+324 TGRF
-338 PRGWARIDSWT
+338 A
-349 GGSIAVWNPDSDAI
+349 
-363 SFQSAEQVV
+363 
-372 FPYSGDLIR
+372 
-381 IEHQRISQLSTP
+381 
-393 DHKMP
+393 
-398 VRLPN
+398 
-403 GELVPRTAEALF
+403 
-415 DRYRTEIPVCSSR
+415 
-428 PGRKTKEQNEL
+428 
-439 RILIMTQADGHYT
+439 
-452 EDGSIKFG
+452 
-460 FKKLRKV
+460 
-467 ERCKSLLRKAGITYS
+467 
-482 YVHYEKDQ
+482 
-490 KHVFTILPRHIPLWL
+490 
-505 REFRSKTFGWWMLD
+505 
-519 EDADV
+519 
-524 ILDELE
+524 
-530 HWDCYRAG
+530 
-538 PQSIQYS
+538 
-545 TTNRTNADIIQAVCE
+545 
-560 LSGRKASIRTKV
+560 
-572 RDKAK
+572 
-577 TPNWND
+577 
-583 AFYVDIWL
+583 
-591 RPGSTTG
+591 
-598 VRRDQ
+598 
-603 VSKETFDGLVYCAV
+603 
-617 TPTGYFLVRRNGK
+617 
-630 VWITGNSGALVQ
+630 GALVQ

-666 TALKAL
+666 TALKVL

-714 EEWKLQAF
+714 EAWKLQAF
-722 REGQDIYCATASQ
+722 RDGQDIYCATASQ

-760 CGYGGGVNALKAFGA
+760 CIAEGELVLTDRGLVPIQNVTLSHRVWDGREWVTHDGVVCRGEKEVITYGGLTATPDHMVFIEGSDRPVQFGDAAARGARLLQSGAGGADVLGVKPPDDLTRRESRVYDILNAGARHRFTVSGVLVHNCGYGGGVNALKAFGA

-827 AFSFENGVLFMK
+827 AFSFEKGVLFMK

-930 RGSQRTMS
+930 RGSKRTMS

-960 DCDGLDRLPVQLPAD
+960 DCDGLDRLPVQLPAT
-975 YRAVGSKR
+975 Y
-983 LSRKKEVACAVPELR
+983 VADR
-998 VCAPGRH
+998 VKTP
-1005 QRHSEAAAAEPS
+1005 
-1017 GFLRLQEKR
+1017 
-1026 VHRRGKHNTR
+1026 
-1036 AVGASGVGSVAQHEA
+1036 
-1051 EMHRPEPQGLGK
+1051 
-1063 LWWPWYH
+1063 
-1070 RVRALAKELRGI
+1070 LA
-1082 LVRHGSNV
+1082 
-1090 QTGAGAGSP
+1090 
-1099 RKQRGLLP
+1099 
-1107 GKLPMGNTPGEHA
+1107 
-1120 EPALHAAGRKGKCA
+1120 
-1134 RTGGK
+1134 
-1139 KRDRTIYPVLS
+1139 
-1150 HLTRRAGRLT
+1150 
-1160 VDPAGREEPVYDLLN
+1160 VDPAGREEPVYDILN
-1175 CGERHQFVILTQG
+1175 CGERHQFVILTRR

-1224 DECIVTEPITS
+1224 DECIVTEPITAA
-1235 GRTYED
+1235 RTYED
-1241 MAKAMC
+1241 MAKTMC

-1260 AGYDGAYYFKD
+1260 AGYDGDYYFKD